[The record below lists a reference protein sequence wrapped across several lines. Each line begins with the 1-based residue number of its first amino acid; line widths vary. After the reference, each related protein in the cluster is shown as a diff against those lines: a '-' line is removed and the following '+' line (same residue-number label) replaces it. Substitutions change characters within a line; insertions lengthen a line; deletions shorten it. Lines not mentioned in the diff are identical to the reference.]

1 MLQGKFVHL
10 HVHSE
15 FSLLDGANRIKDLPV
30 RAKELGMNA
39 MAITDHGAM
48 FGAIDFYK
56 ACKANDIKPIIGC
69 EVYVAPRNRKDKD
82 PNLDARYSHLI
93 LLAKDNQGYKNL
105 ATLVSLGY
113 TEGFYYKPRIDHEII
128 EKYHEGIICLSA
140 CLAGEV
146 NQAILANDMEKAKEV
161 ALWYKSIFG
170 EDYYLEIQNN
180 GIKEQVLA
188 NQKLIQLA
196 RELDIPLVATND
208 AHYLKREDAYNHE
221 VLLCI
226 QTGKRMTD
234 EDRMKFDTDELY
246 VKSPEEMSDYFKNVP
261 DAIENTVKIAEKCN
275 VEFEFGH
282 TILPNYDVPQ
292 EFATHYDYLEKLT
305 YDGLKNRYGENPS
318 KEILERTEYELSVIK
333 KMGYVDYFLIVWDYI
348 HYAKTHN
355 IPVGPGRGSGAGSIV
370 AYSIEIT
377 DIDPIQYNLIFERF
391 LNPERISM
399 PDFDVDFCYEKR
411 DKVIEY
417 VEQKYGKD
425 HVSQIITFGTMSA
438 RMVIRDV
445 ARVLDMPYAEADKL
459 AKMIPNEI
467 HITIKKAMEQNKEL
481 KELYDTD
488 EEIKKMLNIAM
499 ALEGMPRQASTHACG
514 IVITKEPVVSYVPL
528 YVRDGAISTQYIM
541 TTLEELGLLKMDF
554 LALEKL
560 NIISKVSKK
569 IKNFNINNIPL
580 DDKKTLKIFYDADTD
595 DIFQF
600 ESSYA
605 KSVLD
610 KLKITSFNEL
620 TVSLAL
626 VRPGANKQI
635 DEYLKNKKEGIN
647 LTGDLA
653 DILGATYGTIIYQ
666 EQVMKIFEK
675 VGGYSLFEADD
686 IRVAI
691 SKKKEDIINAQH
703 DKFVSGGIKNGY
715 SKEFVEKLFNKIK
728 EFGGY
733 GFNKSHS
740 VAYALVSYQMA
751 YLKAN
756 YPKEFMF
763 YLLENNKDISKCEK
777 ILSSLKNS
785 GYKLLKPNINYSIDK
800 YAEKNGYIL
809 LPLNIIRGLNDD
821 IISKIIRVRENGFN
835 DIFDFFVKTNSFLNN
850 ETYLILIKSGAL
862 DIFKINKQTMIKNID
877 VILNYASIY
886 SDGLGKPI
894 LIKYPEY
901 DEATLREF
909 EVLSYGMYITNHP
922 CSKYKDVIKV
932 ENIKNYLFKNINM
945 VLLIKNIRT
954 IKDKKGGEMAFLE
967 CEDETGKVNLTMFS
981 SLYAKNNDLKVN
993 ELIRVNV
1000 KVSKRFDKLN
1010 VLVNNIKR
1018 K

>member
-1 MLQGKFVHL
+1 MEEKKLIPLKITT
-10 HVHSE
+10 E
-15 FSLLDGANRIKDLPV
+15 YSLLKSLIKLPDLISFLNENNI
-30 RAKELGMNA
+30 KEC
-39 MAITDHGAM
+39 AICDENLNGFM
-48 FGAIDFYK
+48 DFYLK
-56 ACKANDIKPIIGC
+56 CKENNIKPIIGLDTVYESMHIYVYAKNYLGYQELLKIDYLKDNMNLSYLENSNLLVIIPFKSIDVYEKLKYKDNVYIGFC
-69 EVYVAPRNRKDKD
+69 NDIEKNNALLISDKIVYVDNVRCLYKKDIPYLKYLKML
-82 PNLDARYSHLI
+82 N
-93 LLAKDNQGYKNL
+93 DNFVYNDN
-105 ATLVSLGY
+105 A
-113 TEGFYYKPRIDHEII
+113 YYKT
-128 EKYHEGIICLSA
+128 S
-140 CLAGEV
+140 
-146 NQAILANDMEKAKEV
+146 
-161 ALWYKSIFG
+161 SF
-170 EDYYLEIQNN
+170 EDIQTTYEFSKQINLEIPFDKKYIPKYNN
-180 GIKEQVLA
+180 
-188 NQKLIQLA
+188 
-196 RELDIPLVATND
+196 
-208 AHYLKREDAYNHE
+208 
-221 VLLCI
+221 
-226 QTGKRMTD
+226 
-234 EDRMKFDTDELY
+234 
-246 VKSPEEMSDYFKNVP
+246 SDN
-261 DAIENTVKIAEKCN
+261 N
-275 VEFEFGH
+275 
-282 TILPNYDVPQ
+282 
-292 EFATHYDYLEKLT
+292 YDYLRKLCIL
-305 YDGLKNRYGENPS
+305 GLNKRFNGKVSNKY
-318 KEILERTEYELSVIK
+318 KERLLYELDVIN
-333 KMGYVDYFLIVWDYI
+333 KMGFVDYFLIVYDYVL
-348 HYAKTHN
+348 YAKKN
-355 IPVGPGRGSGAGSIV
+355 DIFVGPGRGSAAGSLV
-370 AYSIEIT
+370 SYSLGIT
-377 DIDPIQYNLIFERF
+377 NIDPIKYDLLFERF
-391 LNPERISM
+391 LNINRKKM
-399 PDFDVDFCYEKR
+399 PDIDIDFESDKR
-411 DKVIEY
+411 INMIEY
-417 VEQKYGKD
+417 VKNKYGFDK
-425 HVSQIITFGTMSA
+425 VAVGLTFNNYKA
-438 RMVIRDV
+438 KLILRD
-445 ARVLDMPYAEADKL
+445 L
-459 AKMIPNEI
+459 AKLLKVDSNVFDKF
-467 HITIKKAMEQNKEL
+467 IKNINSSLSL
-481 KELYDTD
+481 KENYQNEKVKKYIEMYSEIKNLYD
-488 EEIKKMLNIAM
+488 ISYH
-499 ALEGMPRQASTHACG
+499 LEGLKKNTSTHAAGVIISSEKLGKIIPISNEDGTLKTG
-514 IVITKEPVVSYVPL
+514 IEMPY
-528 YVRDGAISTQYIM
+528 
-541 TTLEELGLLKMDF
+541 LEKMGLLKMDF

-756 YPKEFMF
+756 YSKEFMF

-777 ILSSLKNS
+777 MLSSLKNS

-809 LPLNIIRGLNDD
+809 LPLNIIRGLTDD

-886 SDGLGKPI
+886 SNGLGKPI
-894 LIKYPEY
+894 LTKYPEY
-901 DEATLREF
+901 DDTTLREF
-909 EVLSYGMYITNHP
+909 EILSYGMYITNHP

-945 VLLIKNIRT
+945 VLLIKSIRT

-981 SLYAKNNDLKVN
+981 SLYAKNNDLKAN
-993 ELIRVNV
+993 ELIIVNV

>member
-1 MLQGKFVHL
+1 MEEKKLIPLKITT
-10 HVHSE
+10 E
-15 FSLLDGANRIKDLPV
+15 YSLLKSLIKLPDLISFLNENNI
-30 RAKELGMNA
+30 KEC
-39 MAITDHGAM
+39 AICDENLNGFM
-48 FGAIDFYK
+48 DFYLK
-56 ACKANDIKPIIGC
+56 CKENNIKPIIGLDTVYESMHIYVYAKNYLGYQELLKIDYLKDNMNLSYLENPNLLVIIPFKSIDIYEKLKYKDNVYIGFC
-69 EVYVAPRNRKDKD
+69 NDIEKNNALLISDKIVYVDNVRCLFKKDISYLKYLKML
-82 PNLDARYSHLI
+82 N
-93 LLAKDNQGYKNL
+93 DNFVYNDN
-105 ATLVSLGY
+105 A
-113 TEGFYYKPRIDHEII
+113 YYKT
-128 EKYHEGIICLSA
+128 S
-140 CLAGEV
+140 
-146 NQAILANDMEKAKEV
+146 
-161 ALWYKSIFG
+161 SF
-170 EDYYLEIQNN
+170 EDIQTTYEFSKQINLEIPFDKKYIPKYNN
-180 GIKEQVLA
+180 SDNNYEYLKKLCILGLNKRFNGKVSNKYKERILY
-188 NQKLIQLA
+188 
-196 RELDIPLVATND
+196 ELD
-208 AHYLKREDAYNHE
+208 
-221 VLLCI
+221 
-226 QTGKRMTD
+226 
-234 EDRMKFDTDELY
+234 
-246 VKSPEEMSDYFKNVP
+246 
-261 DAIENTVKIAEKCN
+261 
-275 VEFEFGH
+275 
-282 TILPNYDVPQ
+282 
-292 EFATHYDYLEKLT
+292 
-305 YDGLKNRYGENPS
+305 
-318 KEILERTEYELSVIK
+318 VIN
-333 KMGYVDYFLIVWDYI
+333 KMGFVDYFLIVYDYVL
-348 HYAKTHN
+348 YAKKN
-355 IPVGPGRGSGAGSIV
+355 DIFVGPGRGSAAGSLV
-370 AYSIEIT
+370 SYSLGIT
-377 DIDPIQYNLIFERF
+377 NIDPIKYDLLFERF
-391 LNPERISM
+391 LNINRKKM
-399 PDFDVDFCYEKR
+399 PDIDIDFESDKR
-411 DKVIEY
+411 INMIEY
-417 VEQKYGKD
+417 VKNKYGFDK
-425 HVSQIITFGTMSA
+425 VAVGLTFNNYKA
-438 RMVIRDV
+438 KLILRD
-445 ARVLDMPYAEADKL
+445 L
-459 AKMIPNEI
+459 AKLLKVDSNVFDKFIKNINSSLSLKENYQNEKV
-467 HITIKKAMEQNKEL
+467 KKYIEMYSEL
-481 KELYDTD
+481 KNLYD
-488 EEIKKMLNIAM
+488 ISYH
-499 ALEGMPRQASTHACG
+499 LEGLKKNTSTHAAGVIISSEKLGKIIPISNEDGTLKTG
-514 IVITKEPVVSYVPL
+514 IEMPY
-528 YVRDGAISTQYIM
+528 
-541 TTLEELGLLKMDF
+541 LEKMGLLKMDF

-647 LTGDLA
+647 LTGDLT

-821 IISKIIRVRENGFN
+821 IISKIIRVRENGFD

-894 LIKYPEY
+894 LTKYPEY
-901 DEATLREF
+901 DDTTLREF
-909 EVLSYGMYITNHP
+909 EILSYGMYITNHP

-945 VLLIKNIRT
+945 VLLIKSIRT

-981 SLYAKNNDLKVN
+981 SLYAKNNDLKAN
-993 ELIRVNV
+993 ELIIVNV

>member
-1 MLQGKFVHL
+1 MEEKKLIPLKITT
-10 HVHSE
+10 E
-15 FSLLDGANRIKDLPV
+15 YSLLKSLIKLPDLISFLLENNI
-30 RAKELGMNA
+30 KECSICDENLNGFME
-39 MAITDHGAM
+39 
-48 FGAIDFYK
+48 FYLK
-56 ACKANDIKPIIGC
+56 CKENNIKPIIGLDTVYESMHIYVYAKNYFGYQQLLKIDYLKNNMKLSYLENPNLLVIIPFKSIDIYEKLKYKDNVYIGFC
-69 EVYVAPRNRKDKD
+69 NDIEKNNALLISDKIVYVDNVRCLYKKDIPYLKYLKML
-82 PNLDARYSHLI
+82 N
-93 LLAKDNQGYKNL
+93 DNFVYNDNAYYKNS
-105 ATLVSLGY
+105 TLENIQTTYEFS
-113 TEGFYYKPRIDHEII
+113 KQI
-128 EKYHEGIICLSA
+128 
-140 CLAGEV
+140 
-146 NQAILANDMEKAKEV
+146 N
-161 ALWYKSIFG
+161 
-170 EDYYLEIQNN
+170 LEIPFDKKYIPKYNN
-180 GIKEQVLA
+180 SDNNYEYLKKLCILGLNKRFDGKVSNKYKERILY
-188 NQKLIQLA
+188 
-196 RELDIPLVATND
+196 ELD
-208 AHYLKREDAYNHE
+208 
-221 VLLCI
+221 
-226 QTGKRMTD
+226 
-234 EDRMKFDTDELY
+234 
-246 VKSPEEMSDYFKNVP
+246 
-261 DAIENTVKIAEKCN
+261 
-275 VEFEFGH
+275 
-282 TILPNYDVPQ
+282 
-292 EFATHYDYLEKLT
+292 
-305 YDGLKNRYGENPS
+305 
-318 KEILERTEYELSVIK
+318 VIN
-333 KMGYVDYFLIVWDYI
+333 KMGFVDYFLIVYDYVL
-348 HYAKTHN
+348 YAKKN
-355 IPVGPGRGSGAGSIV
+355 DIFVGPGRGSAAGSLV
-370 AYSIEIT
+370 SYSLGIT
-377 DIDPIQYNLIFERF
+377 NIDPIKYDLLFERF
-391 LNPERISM
+391 LNINRKKM
-399 PDFDVDFCYEKR
+399 PDIDIDFESDKR
-411 DKVIEY
+411 INMIEY
-417 VEQKYGKD
+417 VKNKYGFDK
-425 HVSQIITFGTMSA
+425 VAVGLTFNNYKA
-438 RMVIRDV
+438 KLILRD
-445 ARVLDMPYAEADKL
+445 L
-459 AKMIPNEI
+459 AKLLKVDSNVFDKFIKNINSSLSLKENYQNEKV
-467 HITIKKAMEQNKEL
+467 KKYIEMYSEL
-481 KELYDTD
+481 KNLYD
-488 EEIKKMLNIAM
+488 ISYH
-499 ALEGMPRQASTHACG
+499 LEGLKKNTSTHAAGVIISSEKLGKIIPISNEDGTLKTG
-514 IVITKEPVVSYVPL
+514 IEMPY
-528 YVRDGAISTQYIM
+528 
-541 TTLEELGLLKMDF
+541 LEKMGLLKMDF

-653 DILGATYGTIIYQ
+653 EILGATYGTIIYQ

-800 YAEKNGYIL
+800 YAERNGYIL

-901 DEATLREF
+901 DDTTLREF
-909 EVLSYGMYITNHP
+909 EILSYGMYITNHP

-932 ENIKNYLFKNINM
+932 ENIKNYLFKNVNM
-945 VLLIKNIRT
+945 VLLIKSIRT

-993 ELIRVNV
+993 ELIIVNV

>member
-1 MLQGKFVHL
+1 MKEKKLIPLKITT
-10 HVHSE
+10 E
-15 FSLLDGANRIKDLPV
+15 YSLLKSLIKLPDLISFLLENNI
-30 RAKELGMNA
+30 KEC
-39 MAITDHGAM
+39 AICDENLNGFM
-48 FGAIDFYK
+48 DFYLK
-56 ACKANDIKPIIGC
+56 CKENNIKPIIGLDTVYESMHIYVYAKNYLGYQELLKIDYLKDNMNLSYLENSNLLVIIPFKSIDIYEKLKYKDNIYIGFC
-69 EVYVAPRNRKDKD
+69 NDIEKNNALLISDKIVYVDNVRCLFKKDISYLKYLKML
-82 PNLDARYSHLI
+82 N
-93 LLAKDNQGYKNL
+93 DNFVYNDN
-105 ATLVSLGY
+105 A
-113 TEGFYYKPRIDHEII
+113 YYKT
-128 EKYHEGIICLSA
+128 S
-140 CLAGEV
+140 
-146 NQAILANDMEKAKEV
+146 
-161 ALWYKSIFG
+161 SF
-170 EDYYLEIQNN
+170 EDIQTTYEFSKQINLEIPFDKKYIPKYNN
-180 GIKEQVLA
+180 SDNNYEYLKKLCILGLNKRFNGKVSNKYKERILY
-188 NQKLIQLA
+188 
-196 RELDIPLVATND
+196 ELD
-208 AHYLKREDAYNHE
+208 
-221 VLLCI
+221 
-226 QTGKRMTD
+226 
-234 EDRMKFDTDELY
+234 
-246 VKSPEEMSDYFKNVP
+246 
-261 DAIENTVKIAEKCN
+261 
-275 VEFEFGH
+275 
-282 TILPNYDVPQ
+282 
-292 EFATHYDYLEKLT
+292 
-305 YDGLKNRYGENPS
+305 
-318 KEILERTEYELSVIK
+318 VIN
-333 KMGYVDYFLIVWDYI
+333 KMGFVDYFLIVYDYVL
-348 HYAKTHN
+348 YAKKN
-355 IPVGPGRGSGAGSIV
+355 DIFVGPGRGSAAGSLV
-370 AYSIEIT
+370 SYSLGIT
-377 DIDPIQYNLIFERF
+377 NIDPIKYDLLFERF
-391 LNPERISM
+391 LNINRKKM
-399 PDFDVDFCYEKR
+399 PDIDIDFESDKR
-411 DKVIEY
+411 INMIEY
-417 VEQKYGKD
+417 VKNKYGFDK
-425 HVSQIITFGTMSA
+425 VAVGLTFNNYKA
-438 RMVIRDV
+438 KLILRD
-445 ARVLDMPYAEADKL
+445 L
-459 AKMIPNEI
+459 AKLLKVDSNVFDKFIKNINSSLSLKENYQNEKV
-467 HITIKKAMEQNKEL
+467 KKYIEMYSEL
-481 KELYDTD
+481 KNLYD
-488 EEIKKMLNIAM
+488 ISYH
-499 ALEGMPRQASTHACG
+499 LEGLKKNTSTHAAGVIISSEKLGKIIPISNEDGTLKTG
-514 IVITKEPVVSYVPL
+514 IEMPY
-528 YVRDGAISTQYIM
+528 
-541 TTLEELGLLKMDF
+541 LEKIGLLKMDF

-620 TVSLAL
+620 IVSLAL

-653 DILGATYGTIIYQ
+653 DILGSTYGTIIYQ

-675 VGGYSLFEADD
+675 IGGYSLFEADD

-835 DIFDFFVKTNSFLNN
+835 DIFDFFVKTNSFLNK

-901 DEATLREF
+901 DDATLREF
-909 EVLSYGMYITNHP
+909 EILSYGMYITNHP

-945 VLLIKNIRT
+945 VLLIKSIRT

-981 SLYAKNNDLKVN
+981 SLYAKNNDLKAN
-993 ELIRVNV
+993 ELIIVNV

>member
-1 MLQGKFVHL
+1 M
-10 HVHSE
+10 
-15 FSLLDGANRIKDLPV
+15 
-30 RAKELGMNA
+30 
-39 MAITDHGAM
+39 
-48 FGAIDFYK
+48 
-56 ACKANDIKPIIGC
+56 
-69 EVYVAPRNRKDKD
+69 
-82 PNLDARYSHLI
+82 
-93 LLAKDNQGYKNL
+93 
-105 ATLVSLGY
+105 
-113 TEGFYYKPRIDHEII
+113 GF
-128 EKYHEGIICLSA
+128 
-140 CLAGEV
+140 
-146 NQAILANDMEKAKEV
+146 
-161 ALWYKSIFG
+161 
-170 EDYYLEIQNN
+170 
-180 GIKEQVLA
+180 
-188 NQKLIQLA
+188 
-196 RELDIPLVATND
+196 
-208 AHYLKREDAYNHE
+208 
-221 VLLCI
+221 
-226 QTGKRMTD
+226 
-234 EDRMKFDTDELY
+234 
-246 VKSPEEMSDYFKNVP
+246 
-261 DAIENTVKIAEKCN
+261 
-275 VEFEFGH
+275 
-282 TILPNYDVPQ
+282 
-292 EFATHYDYLEKLT
+292 
-305 YDGLKNRYGENPS
+305 
-318 KEILERTEYELSVIK
+318 
-333 KMGYVDYFLIVWDYI
+333 VDYFLIVYDYVL
-348 HYAKTHN
+348 YAKKN
-355 IPVGPGRGSGAGSIV
+355 DIFVGPGRGSAAGSLV
-370 AYSIEIT
+370 SYSLGIT
-377 DIDPIQYNLIFERF
+377 NIDPIKYDLLFERF
-391 LNPERISM
+391 LNINRKKM
-399 PDFDVDFCYEKR
+399 PDIDIDFESDKR
-411 DKVIEY
+411 INMIEY
-417 VEQKYGKD
+417 VKNKYGFDK
-425 HVSQIITFGTMSA
+425 VAVGLTFNNYKA
-438 RMVIRDV
+438 KLILRD
-445 ARVLDMPYAEADKL
+445 L
-459 AKMIPNEI
+459 AKLLKVDSNVFDKFIKNINSSLSLKENYQNEKV
-467 HITIKKAMEQNKEL
+467 KKYIEMYSEL
-481 KELYDTD
+481 KNLYD
-488 EEIKKMLNIAM
+488 ISYH
-499 ALEGMPRQASTHACG
+499 LEGLKKNTSTHAAGVIISSEKLGKIIPISNEDGTLKTG
-514 IVITKEPVVSYVPL
+514 IEMPY
-528 YVRDGAISTQYIM
+528 
-541 TTLEELGLLKMDF
+541 LEKMGLLKMDF

-647 LTGDLA
+647 LAGDLA
-653 DILGATYGTIIYQ
+653 DILGSTYGTIIYQ

-785 GYKLLKPNINYSIDK
+785 RYKLLKPNINYSIDK

-835 DIFDFFVKTNSFLNN
+835 DIFDFFVKTNSFLNK

-901 DEATLREF
+901 DEVTLREF
-909 EVLSYGMYITNHP
+909 EILSYGMYITNHP

-945 VLLIKNIRT
+945 VLLIKSIRN

-1000 KVSKRFDKLN
+1000 KVSKMFDKLN

>member
-1 MLQGKFVHL
+1 MKEKKLIPLKITT
-10 HVHSE
+10 E
-15 FSLLDGANRIKDLPV
+15 YSLLKSLIKLPDLISFLNENNI
-30 RAKELGMNA
+30 KEC
-39 MAITDHGAM
+39 AICDENLNGFM
-48 FGAIDFYK
+48 DFYLK
-56 ACKANDIKPIIGC
+56 CKENNIKPIIGLDTVYESMHIYAYAKNYFGYQQLLKIDYLKDNMNLSYLENPNLLVIIPFKSIDIYEKLKYKDNVYIGFC
-69 EVYVAPRNRKDKD
+69 NDIEKNNALLISDKIVYVDNVRCLFKKDISYLKYLKML
-82 PNLDARYSHLI
+82 N
-93 LLAKDNQGYKNL
+93 DNFVYNDN
-105 ATLVSLGY
+105 A
-113 TEGFYYKPRIDHEII
+113 YYKT
-128 EKYHEGIICLSA
+128 S
-140 CLAGEV
+140 
-146 NQAILANDMEKAKEV
+146 
-161 ALWYKSIFG
+161 SF
-170 EDYYLEIQNN
+170 EDIQTTYEFSKQINLEIPFDKKYIPKYNN
-180 GIKEQVLA
+180 SDNNYEYLKKLCILGLNKRFNGKVSNKYKERILY
-188 NQKLIQLA
+188 
-196 RELDIPLVATND
+196 ELD
-208 AHYLKREDAYNHE
+208 
-221 VLLCI
+221 
-226 QTGKRMTD
+226 
-234 EDRMKFDTDELY
+234 
-246 VKSPEEMSDYFKNVP
+246 
-261 DAIENTVKIAEKCN
+261 
-275 VEFEFGH
+275 
-282 TILPNYDVPQ
+282 
-292 EFATHYDYLEKLT
+292 
-305 YDGLKNRYGENPS
+305 
-318 KEILERTEYELSVIK
+318 VIN
-333 KMGYVDYFLIVWDYI
+333 KMGFVDYFLIVYDYVL
-348 HYAKTHN
+348 YAKKN
-355 IPVGPGRGSGAGSIV
+355 DIFVGPGRGSAAGSLV
-370 AYSIEIT
+370 SYSLGIT
-377 DIDPIQYNLIFERF
+377 NIDPIKYGLLFERF
-391 LNPERISM
+391 LNINRKKM
-399 PDFDVDFCYEKR
+399 PDIDIDFESDKR
-411 DKVIEY
+411 INMIEY
-417 VEQKYGKD
+417 VKNKYGFDK
-425 HVSQIITFGTMSA
+425 VAVGLTFNNYKA
-438 RMVIRDV
+438 KLILRD
-445 ARVLDMPYAEADKL
+445 L
-459 AKMIPNEI
+459 AKLLKVDSNVFDKFIKNINSSLSLKENYQNEKV
-467 HITIKKAMEQNKEL
+467 KKYIEMYSEL
-481 KELYDTD
+481 KNLYD
-488 EEIKKMLNIAM
+488 ISYH
-499 ALEGMPRQASTHACG
+499 LEGLKKNTSTHAAGVIISSEKLGKIIPISNEDGTLKTG
-514 IVITKEPVVSYVPL
+514 IEMPY
-528 YVRDGAISTQYIM
+528 
-541 TTLEELGLLKMDF
+541 LEKMGLLKMDF

-647 LTGDLA
+647 LAGDLT
-653 DILGATYGTIIYQ
+653 DILGSTYGTIIYQ

-821 IISKIIRVRENGFN
+821 IISKIIRVRENGFD

-909 EVLSYGMYITNHP
+909 EILSYGMYITNHP

-932 ENIKNYLFKNINM
+932 EDIKNYLFKNVNM

>member
-1 MLQGKFVHL
+1 MEEKKLIPLKITT
-10 HVHSE
+10 E
-15 FSLLDGANRIKDLPV
+15 YSLLKSLIKLPDLISFLNENNI
-30 RAKELGMNA
+30 KEC
-39 MAITDHGAM
+39 AICDENLNGFM
-48 FGAIDFYK
+48 DFYLK
-56 ACKANDIKPIIGC
+56 CKENNIKPIIGLDTIYESMHIYVYAKNYLGYQELLKIDYLKNNMNLSYLENSNLLVIIPFKSIDIYEKLKYKDNVYIGFC
-69 EVYVAPRNRKDKD
+69 NDIEKNNALLISDKIVYVDNVRCLFKKDISYLKYLKML
-82 PNLDARYSHLI
+82 N
-93 LLAKDNQGYKNL
+93 DNFVYNDNAYYKNS
-105 ATLVSLGY
+105 TLENIKTTYEFS
-113 TEGFYYKPRIDHEII
+113 KQI
-128 EKYHEGIICLSA
+128 
-140 CLAGEV
+140 
-146 NQAILANDMEKAKEV
+146 N
-161 ALWYKSIFG
+161 
-170 EDYYLEIQNN
+170 LEIPFDKKYIPKFNN
-180 GIKEQVLA
+180 SDNNYEYLKKLCILGLNKRFNGKVSNKYKERILY
-188 NQKLIQLA
+188 
-196 RELDIPLVATND
+196 ELD
-208 AHYLKREDAYNHE
+208 
-221 VLLCI
+221 
-226 QTGKRMTD
+226 
-234 EDRMKFDTDELY
+234 
-246 VKSPEEMSDYFKNVP
+246 
-261 DAIENTVKIAEKCN
+261 
-275 VEFEFGH
+275 
-282 TILPNYDVPQ
+282 
-292 EFATHYDYLEKLT
+292 
-305 YDGLKNRYGENPS
+305 
-318 KEILERTEYELSVIK
+318 VIN
-333 KMGYVDYFLIVWDYI
+333 KMGFVDYFLIVYDYVL
-348 HYAKTHN
+348 YAKKN
-355 IPVGPGRGSGAGSIV
+355 DIFVGPGRGSAAGSLV
-370 AYSIEIT
+370 SYSLGIT
-377 DIDPIQYNLIFERF
+377 NIDPIKYDLLFERF
-391 LNPERISM
+391 LNINRKKM
-399 PDFDVDFCYEKR
+399 PDIDIDFESDKR
-411 DKVIEY
+411 INMIEY
-417 VEQKYGKD
+417 VKNKYGFDK
-425 HVSQIITFGTMSA
+425 VAVGLTFNNYKA
-438 RMVIRDV
+438 KLILRD
-445 ARVLDMPYAEADKL
+445 L
-459 AKMIPNEI
+459 AKLLKVDSNVFDKFIKNINSSLSLKENYQNEKV
-467 HITIKKAMEQNKEL
+467 KKYIEMYSEL
-481 KELYDTD
+481 KNLYD
-488 EEIKKMLNIAM
+488 ISYH
-499 ALEGMPRQASTHACG
+499 LEGLKKNTSTHAAGVIISSEKLGKIIPISNEDGTLKTG
-514 IVITKEPVVSYVPL
+514 IEMPY
-528 YVRDGAISTQYIM
+528 
-541 TTLEELGLLKMDF
+541 LEKMGLLKMDF

-653 DILGATYGTIIYQ
+653 EILGATYGTIIYQ

-894 LIKYPEY
+894 LTKYPEY
-901 DEATLREF
+901 DDTTLREF
-909 EVLSYGMYITNHP
+909 EILSYGMYITNHP

-945 VLLIKNIRT
+945 VLLIKSIRT

-981 SLYAKNNDLKVN
+981 SLYAKNNDLKAN
-993 ELIRVNV
+993 ELIIVNV

>member
-1 MLQGKFVHL
+1 MEEKKLIPLKITT
-10 HVHSE
+10 E
-15 FSLLDGANRIKDLPV
+15 YSLLKSLIKLPDLISFLNENNI
-30 RAKELGMNA
+30 KEC
-39 MAITDHGAM
+39 AICDENLNGFM
-48 FGAIDFYK
+48 DFYLK
-56 ACKANDIKPIIGC
+56 CKENNIKPIIGLDTVYESMHIYVYAKNYLGYQELLKIDYLKDNMNLSYLENPNLLVIIPFKSIDIYEKLKYKDNVYIGFC
-69 EVYVAPRNRKDKD
+69 NDIEKNNALLISDKIVYVDNVRCLYKKDIPYLKYLKML
-82 PNLDARYSHLI
+82 N
-93 LLAKDNQGYKNL
+93 DNFVYNDN
-105 ATLVSLGY
+105 A
-113 TEGFYYKPRIDHEII
+113 YYKT
-128 EKYHEGIICLSA
+128 S
-140 CLAGEV
+140 
-146 NQAILANDMEKAKEV
+146 
-161 ALWYKSIFG
+161 SF
-170 EDYYLEIQNN
+170 EDIQTTYEFSKQINLEIPFDKKYIPKFNN
-180 GIKEQVLA
+180 SDNNYEYLKKLCILGLNKRFNGKVSNKYKERILY
-188 NQKLIQLA
+188 
-196 RELDIPLVATND
+196 ELD
-208 AHYLKREDAYNHE
+208 
-221 VLLCI
+221 
-226 QTGKRMTD
+226 
-234 EDRMKFDTDELY
+234 
-246 VKSPEEMSDYFKNVP
+246 
-261 DAIENTVKIAEKCN
+261 
-275 VEFEFGH
+275 
-282 TILPNYDVPQ
+282 
-292 EFATHYDYLEKLT
+292 
-305 YDGLKNRYGENPS
+305 
-318 KEILERTEYELSVIK
+318 VIN
-333 KMGYVDYFLIVWDYI
+333 KMGFVDYFLIVYDYVL
-348 HYAKTHN
+348 YAKKN
-355 IPVGPGRGSGAGSIV
+355 DIFVGPGRGSAAGSLV
-370 AYSIEIT
+370 SYSLGIT
-377 DIDPIQYNLIFERF
+377 NIDPIKYDLLFERF
-391 LNPERISM
+391 LNINRKKM
-399 PDFDVDFCYEKR
+399 PDIDIDFESDKR
-411 DKVIEY
+411 INMIEY
-417 VEQKYGKD
+417 VKNKYGFDK
-425 HVSQIITFGTMSA
+425 VAVGLTFNNYKA
-438 RMVIRDV
+438 KLILRD
-445 ARVLDMPYAEADKL
+445 L
-459 AKMIPNEI
+459 AKILKVDSNVFDKFIKNINSSLSLKENYQNEKV
-467 HITIKKAMEQNKEL
+467 KKYIEMYSEL
-481 KELYDTD
+481 KNLYD
-488 EEIKKMLNIAM
+488 ISYH
-499 ALEGMPRQASTHACG
+499 LEGLKKNTSTHAAGVIISSEKLGKIIPISNEDGTLKTG
-514 IVITKEPVVSYVPL
+514 IEMPY
-528 YVRDGAISTQYIM
+528 
-541 TTLEELGLLKMDF
+541 LEKMGLLKMDF

-647 LTGDLA
+647 LAGDLT
-653 DILGATYGTIIYQ
+653 DILGSTYGTIIYQ

-821 IISKIIRVRENGFN
+821 IISKIIRVRENGFD
-835 DIFDFFVKTNSFLNN
+835 DIFDFFVKTNSFLNK

-901 DEATLREF
+901 DEVTLREF
-909 EVLSYGMYITNHP
+909 EILSYGMYITNHP

-945 VLLIKNIRT
+945 VLLIKSIRT

>member
-1 MLQGKFVHL
+1 MKEKKLIPLKITT
-10 HVHSE
+10 E
-15 FSLLDGANRIKDLPV
+15 YSLLKSLIKLPDLISFLNENNI
-30 RAKELGMNA
+30 KEC
-39 MAITDHGAM
+39 AICDENLNGFM
-48 FGAIDFYK
+48 DFYLK
-56 ACKANDIKPIIGC
+56 CKENNIKPIIGLDTVFESMHIYVYAKNYFGYQELLKIDYLKDNMNLSYLENSNLLVIIPFKSIDIYEKLKYKDNVYIGFC
-69 EVYVAPRNRKDKD
+69 NDIEKNNALLISDKIVYVDNVRCLFKKDISYLKYLKML
-82 PNLDARYSHLI
+82 N
-93 LLAKDNQGYKNL
+93 DNFVYNDN
-105 ATLVSLGY
+105 A
-113 TEGFYYKPRIDHEII
+113 YYKT
-128 EKYHEGIICLSA
+128 S
-140 CLAGEV
+140 
-146 NQAILANDMEKAKEV
+146 
-161 ALWYKSIFG
+161 SF
-170 EDYYLEIQNN
+170 EDIQTTNEFSKQINLEIPFDKKYIPKYNN
-180 GIKEQVLA
+180 SDNNYEYLKKLCILGLNKRFNGKVSNKYKERILY
-188 NQKLIQLA
+188 
-196 RELDIPLVATND
+196 ELD
-208 AHYLKREDAYNHE
+208 
-221 VLLCI
+221 
-226 QTGKRMTD
+226 
-234 EDRMKFDTDELY
+234 
-246 VKSPEEMSDYFKNVP
+246 
-261 DAIENTVKIAEKCN
+261 
-275 VEFEFGH
+275 
-282 TILPNYDVPQ
+282 
-292 EFATHYDYLEKLT
+292 
-305 YDGLKNRYGENPS
+305 
-318 KEILERTEYELSVIK
+318 VIN
-333 KMGYVDYFLIVWDYI
+333 KMGFVDYFLIVYDYVL
-348 HYAKTHN
+348 YAKKN
-355 IPVGPGRGSGAGSIV
+355 AIFVGPGRGSAAGSLV
-370 AYSIEIT
+370 SYSLGIT
-377 DIDPIQYNLIFERF
+377 NIDPIKYDLLFERF
-391 LNPERISM
+391 LNINRKKM
-399 PDFDVDFCYEKR
+399 PDIDIDFESDKR
-411 DKVIEY
+411 INMIEY
-417 VEQKYGKD
+417 VKNKYGFDK
-425 HVSQIITFGTMSA
+425 VAVGLTFNNYKA
-438 RMVIRDV
+438 KLILRD
-445 ARVLDMPYAEADKL
+445 L
-459 AKMIPNEI
+459 AKLLKVDSNVFDKFIKNINSSLSLKENYQNEKVKKYI
-467 HITIKKAMEQNKEL
+467 EMYSELKNLYDISYHLEGIKKN
-481 KELYDTD
+481 T
-488 EEIKKMLNIAM
+488 
-499 ALEGMPRQASTHACG
+499 STHAAGVIISSEKLGKIIPISNEDGTLKTG
-514 IVITKEPVVSYVPL
+514 IEMPY
-528 YVRDGAISTQYIM
+528 
-541 TTLEELGLLKMDF
+541 LEKMGLLKMDF

-647 LTGDLA
+647 LAGDLT

-835 DIFDFFVKTNSFLNN
+835 DIFDFFVKTNSFLNK

-886 SDGLGKPI
+886 SNGLGKPI
-894 LIKYPEY
+894 LTKYPEY
-901 DEATLREF
+901 DDTTLREF
-909 EVLSYGMYITNHP
+909 EILSYGMYITNHP

-993 ELIRVNV
+993 ELIIVNV

>member
-1 MLQGKFVHL
+1 MEEKKLIPLKITT
-10 HVHSE
+10 E
-15 FSLLDGANRIKDLPV
+15 YSLLKSLIKLPDLISFLNENNI
-30 RAKELGMNA
+30 KEC
-39 MAITDHGAM
+39 AICDENLNGFM
-48 FGAIDFYK
+48 DFYLK
-56 ACKANDIKPIIGC
+56 CKENNIKPIIGLDTVYESMHIYVYAKNYLGYQELLKIDYLKDNMNLSYLENSNLLVIIPFKSIDIYEKLKYKDNVYIGFC
-69 EVYVAPRNRKDKD
+69 NDIEKNNALLISDKIVYVDNVRCLYKKDIPYLKYLKML
-82 PNLDARYSHLI
+82 N
-93 LLAKDNQGYKNL
+93 DNFVYNDN
-105 ATLVSLGY
+105 A
-113 TEGFYYKPRIDHEII
+113 YYKT
-128 EKYHEGIICLSA
+128 S
-140 CLAGEV
+140 
-146 NQAILANDMEKAKEV
+146 
-161 ALWYKSIFG
+161 SF
-170 EDYYLEIQNN
+170 EDIQTTYEFSKQINLEIPFDKKYIPKFNN
-180 GIKEQVLA
+180 SDNNYEYLKKLCILGLNKRFNGKVSNKYKERILY
-188 NQKLIQLA
+188 
-196 RELDIPLVATND
+196 ELD
-208 AHYLKREDAYNHE
+208 
-221 VLLCI
+221 
-226 QTGKRMTD
+226 
-234 EDRMKFDTDELY
+234 
-246 VKSPEEMSDYFKNVP
+246 
-261 DAIENTVKIAEKCN
+261 
-275 VEFEFGH
+275 
-282 TILPNYDVPQ
+282 
-292 EFATHYDYLEKLT
+292 
-305 YDGLKNRYGENPS
+305 
-318 KEILERTEYELSVIK
+318 VIN
-333 KMGYVDYFLIVWDYI
+333 KMGFVDYFLIVYDYVL
-348 HYAKTHN
+348 YAKKN
-355 IPVGPGRGSGAGSIV
+355 DIFVGPGRGSAAGSLV
-370 AYSIEIT
+370 SYSLGIT
-377 DIDPIQYNLIFERF
+377 NIDPIKYGLLFERF
-391 LNPERISM
+391 LNINRKKM
-399 PDFDVDFCYEKR
+399 PDIDIDFESDKR
-411 DKVIEY
+411 INMIEY
-417 VEQKYGKD
+417 VKNKYGFDK
-425 HVSQIITFGTMSA
+425 VAVGLTFNNYKA
-438 RMVIRDV
+438 KLILRD
-445 ARVLDMPYAEADKL
+445 L
-459 AKMIPNEI
+459 AKLLKVDSNVFDKFIKNINSSLSLKENYQNEKV
-467 HITIKKAMEQNKEL
+467 KKYIEMYSEL
-481 KELYDTD
+481 KNLYD
-488 EEIKKMLNIAM
+488 ISYH
-499 ALEGMPRQASTHACG
+499 LEGLKKNTSTHAAGVIISSEKLGKIIPISNEDGTLKTG
-514 IVITKEPVVSYVPL
+514 IEMPY
-528 YVRDGAISTQYIM
+528 
-541 TTLEELGLLKMDF
+541 LEKMGLLKMDF

-647 LTGDLA
+647 LAGDLT
-653 DILGATYGTIIYQ
+653 DILGSTYGTIIYQ

-894 LIKYPEY
+894 LTKYPEY

-909 EVLSYGMYITNHP
+909 EILSYGMYITNHP

-932 ENIKNYLFKNINM
+932 ENIKNYLFKNVNM

>member
-1 MLQGKFVHL
+1 MKEKKLIPLKITT
-10 HVHSE
+10 E
-15 FSLLDGANRIKDLPV
+15 YSLLKSLIKLPDLISFLNENNI
-30 RAKELGMNA
+30 KEC
-39 MAITDHGAM
+39 AICDENLNGFM
-48 FGAIDFYK
+48 DFYLK
-56 ACKANDIKPIIGC
+56 CKENNIKPIIGLDTVYESMHIYVYAKNYLGYQELLKIDYLKNNMNLSYLENSNLLVIIPFKSIDIYEKLKYKDNVYIGFC
-69 EVYVAPRNRKDKD
+69 NDIEKNNALLISDKIVYVDNVRCLYKKDIPYLKYLKML
-82 PNLDARYSHLI
+82 N
-93 LLAKDNQGYKNL
+93 DNFVYNDN
-105 ATLVSLGY
+105 A
-113 TEGFYYKPRIDHEII
+113 YYKT
-128 EKYHEGIICLSA
+128 S
-140 CLAGEV
+140 
-146 NQAILANDMEKAKEV
+146 
-161 ALWYKSIFG
+161 SF
-170 EDYYLEIQNN
+170 EDIQTTYEFSKQINLEIPFDKKYIPKFNN
-180 GIKEQVLA
+180 SDNNHEYLKKLCILGLNKRFNGKVSNKYKERILY
-188 NQKLIQLA
+188 
-196 RELDIPLVATND
+196 ELD
-208 AHYLKREDAYNHE
+208 
-221 VLLCI
+221 
-226 QTGKRMTD
+226 
-234 EDRMKFDTDELY
+234 
-246 VKSPEEMSDYFKNVP
+246 
-261 DAIENTVKIAEKCN
+261 
-275 VEFEFGH
+275 
-282 TILPNYDVPQ
+282 
-292 EFATHYDYLEKLT
+292 
-305 YDGLKNRYGENPS
+305 
-318 KEILERTEYELSVIK
+318 VIN
-333 KMGYVDYFLIVWDYI
+333 KMGFVDYFLIVYDYVL
-348 HYAKTHN
+348 YAKKN
-355 IPVGPGRGSGAGSIV
+355 DIFVGPGRGSAAGSLV
-370 AYSIEIT
+370 SYSLGIT
-377 DIDPIQYNLIFERF
+377 NIDPIKYDLLFERF
-391 LNPERISM
+391 LNINRKKM
-399 PDFDVDFCYEKR
+399 PDIDIDFESDKR
-411 DKVIEY
+411 INMIEY
-417 VEQKYGKD
+417 VKNKYGFDK
-425 HVSQIITFGTMSA
+425 VAVGLTFNNYKA
-438 RMVIRDV
+438 KLILRD
-445 ARVLDMPYAEADKL
+445 L
-459 AKMIPNEI
+459 AKILKVDSNVFDKFIKNINSSLSLKENYQNEKV
-467 HITIKKAMEQNKEL
+467 KKYIEMYSEL
-481 KELYDTD
+481 KNLYD
-488 EEIKKMLNIAM
+488 ISYH
-499 ALEGMPRQASTHACG
+499 LEGLKKNTSTHAAGVIISSEKLGKIIPISNEDGTLKTG
-514 IVITKEPVVSYVPL
+514 IEMPY
-528 YVRDGAISTQYIM
+528 
-541 TTLEELGLLKMDF
+541 LEKMGLLKMDF

-647 LTGDLA
+647 LTGDLVE
-653 DILGATYGTIIYQ
+653 ILGATYGTIIYQ

-703 DKFVSGGIKNGY
+703 DKFVFGGIKNGY
-715 SKEFVEKLFNKIK
+715 SKEFIEKLFNKIK

-835 DIFDFFVKTNSFLNN
+835 DIFDFFVKTNSFLNK

-901 DEATLREF
+901 DEVTLREF
-909 EVLSYGMYITNHP
+909 EILSYGMYITNHP

-945 VLLIKNIRT
+945 VLLIKSIRT

>member
-1 MLQGKFVHL
+1 MEEKKLIPLKITT
-10 HVHSE
+10 E
-15 FSLLDGANRIKDLPV
+15 YSLLKSLIKLPDLISFLNENNI
-30 RAKELGMNA
+30 KEC
-39 MAITDHGAM
+39 AICDENLNGFM
-48 FGAIDFYK
+48 DFYLK
-56 ACKANDIKPIIGC
+56 CKENNIKPIIGLDTVYESMHIYVYAKNYLGYQELLKIDYLKDNMNLSYLENPNLLVIIPFKSIDIYEKLKYKDNVYIGFC
-69 EVYVAPRNRKDKD
+69 NDIEKNNALLISDKIVYVDNVRCLYKKDIPYLKYLKML
-82 PNLDARYSHLI
+82 N
-93 LLAKDNQGYKNL
+93 DNFVYNDN
-105 ATLVSLGY
+105 A
-113 TEGFYYKPRIDHEII
+113 YYKA
-128 EKYHEGIICLSA
+128 S
-140 CLAGEV
+140 
-146 NQAILANDMEKAKEV
+146 
-161 ALWYKSIFG
+161 SF
-170 EDYYLEIQNN
+170 EDIQTTYEFSKQINLEIPFDKKYIPKFNN
-180 GIKEQVLA
+180 SDNNYEYLKKLCILGLNKRFNGKVSNKYKERILY
-188 NQKLIQLA
+188 
-196 RELDIPLVATND
+196 ELD
-208 AHYLKREDAYNHE
+208 
-221 VLLCI
+221 
-226 QTGKRMTD
+226 
-234 EDRMKFDTDELY
+234 
-246 VKSPEEMSDYFKNVP
+246 
-261 DAIENTVKIAEKCN
+261 
-275 VEFEFGH
+275 
-282 TILPNYDVPQ
+282 
-292 EFATHYDYLEKLT
+292 
-305 YDGLKNRYGENPS
+305 
-318 KEILERTEYELSVIK
+318 VIN
-333 KMGYVDYFLIVWDYI
+333 KMGFVDYFLIVYDYVL
-348 HYAKTHN
+348 YAKKN
-355 IPVGPGRGSGAGSIV
+355 DIFVGPGRGSAAGSLV
-370 AYSIEIT
+370 SYSLGIT
-377 DIDPIQYNLIFERF
+377 NIDPIKYDLLFERF
-391 LNPERISM
+391 LNINRKKM
-399 PDFDVDFCYEKR
+399 PDIDIDFESDKR
-411 DKVIEY
+411 INMIEY
-417 VEQKYGKD
+417 VKNKYGFDK
-425 HVSQIITFGTMSA
+425 VAVGLTFNNYKA
-438 RMVIRDV
+438 KLILRD
-445 ARVLDMPYAEADKL
+445 L
-459 AKMIPNEI
+459 AKILKVDSNVFDKFIKNINSSLSLKENYQNEKV
-467 HITIKKAMEQNKEL
+467 KKYIEMYSEL
-481 KELYDTD
+481 KNLYD
-488 EEIKKMLNIAM
+488 ISYH
-499 ALEGMPRQASTHACG
+499 LEGLKKNTSTHAAGVIISSEKLGKIIPISNEDGTLKTG
-514 IVITKEPVVSYVPL
+514 IEMPY
-528 YVRDGAISTQYIM
+528 
-541 TTLEELGLLKMDF
+541 LEKMGLLKMDF

-647 LTGDLA
+647 LAGDLT
-653 DILGATYGTIIYQ
+653 DILGSTYGTIIYQ

-691 SKKKEDIINAQH
+691 SKKKEDIINAQY

-809 LPLNIIRGLNDD
+809 LPLNIVRGLNDD

-901 DEATLREF
+901 DDTTLREF
-909 EVLSYGMYITNHP
+909 EILSYGMYITNHP

-993 ELIRVNV
+993 ELIIVNV

>member
-1 MLQGKFVHL
+1 MEEKKLIPLKITT
-10 HVHSE
+10 E
-15 FSLLDGANRIKDLPV
+15 YSLLKSLIKLPDLISFLNENNI
-30 RAKELGMNA
+30 KEC
-39 MAITDHGAM
+39 AICDENLNGFM
-48 FGAIDFYK
+48 DFYLK
-56 ACKANDIKPIIGC
+56 CKENNIKPIIGLDTVYESMHIYVYAKNYLGYQELLKIDYLKDNMNLSYLENPNLLVIIPFKSIDIYEKLKYKDNVYIGFC
-69 EVYVAPRNRKDKD
+69 NDIEKNNALLISDKIVYVDNVRCLFKKDISYLKYLKML
-82 PNLDARYSHLI
+82 N
-93 LLAKDNQGYKNL
+93 DNFVYNDN
-105 ATLVSLGY
+105 A
-113 TEGFYYKPRIDHEII
+113 YYKT
-128 EKYHEGIICLSA
+128 S
-140 CLAGEV
+140 
-146 NQAILANDMEKAKEV
+146 
-161 ALWYKSIFG
+161 SF
-170 EDYYLEIQNN
+170 EDIQTTYEFSKQINLEIPFDKKYIPKYNN
-180 GIKEQVLA
+180 SDNNYEYLKKLCILGLNKRFNGKVSNKYKERILY
-188 NQKLIQLA
+188 
-196 RELDIPLVATND
+196 ELD
-208 AHYLKREDAYNHE
+208 
-221 VLLCI
+221 
-226 QTGKRMTD
+226 
-234 EDRMKFDTDELY
+234 
-246 VKSPEEMSDYFKNVP
+246 
-261 DAIENTVKIAEKCN
+261 
-275 VEFEFGH
+275 
-282 TILPNYDVPQ
+282 
-292 EFATHYDYLEKLT
+292 
-305 YDGLKNRYGENPS
+305 
-318 KEILERTEYELSVIK
+318 VIN
-333 KMGYVDYFLIVWDYI
+333 KMGFVDYFLIVYDYVL
-348 HYAKTHN
+348 YAKKN
-355 IPVGPGRGSGAGSIV
+355 DIFVGPGRGSAAGSLV
-370 AYSIEIT
+370 SYSLGIT
-377 DIDPIQYNLIFERF
+377 NIDPIKYDLLFERF
-391 LNPERISM
+391 LNINRKKM
-399 PDFDVDFCYEKR
+399 PDIDIDFESDKR
-411 DKVIEY
+411 INMIEY
-417 VEQKYGKD
+417 VKNKYGFDK
-425 HVSQIITFGTMSA
+425 VAVGLTFNNYKA
-438 RMVIRDV
+438 KLILRD
-445 ARVLDMPYAEADKL
+445 L
-459 AKMIPNEI
+459 AKILKVDSNVFDKFIKNINSSLSLKENYQNEKV
-467 HITIKKAMEQNKEL
+467 KKYIEMYSEL
-481 KELYDTD
+481 KNLYD
-488 EEIKKMLNIAM
+488 ISYH
-499 ALEGMPRQASTHACG
+499 LEGLKKNTSTHAAGVIISSEKLGKIIPISNEDGTLKTG
-514 IVITKEPVVSYVPL
+514 IEMPY
-528 YVRDGAISTQYIM
+528 
-541 TTLEELGLLKMDF
+541 LEKMGLLKMDF

-569 IKNFNINNIPL
+569 INNFNINNIPL

-647 LTGDLA
+647 LAGDLT
-653 DILGATYGTIIYQ
+653 DILGSTYGTIIYQ

-835 DIFDFFVKTNSFLNN
+835 DIFDFFVKTNSFLNK

-894 LIKYPEY
+894 LTKYPEY
-901 DEATLREF
+901 DDTTLREF
-909 EVLSYGMYITNHP
+909 EILSYGMYITNHP

-945 VLLIKNIRT
+945 VLLIKSIRN

>member
-1 MLQGKFVHL
+1 MEEKKLIPLKITT
-10 HVHSE
+10 E
-15 FSLLDGANRIKDLPV
+15 YSLLKSLIKLPDLISFLNENNI
-30 RAKELGMNA
+30 KEC
-39 MAITDHGAM
+39 AICDENLNGFM
-48 FGAIDFYK
+48 DFYLK
-56 ACKANDIKPIIGC
+56 CKENNIKPIIGLDTVYESMHIYVYAKNYLGYQELLKIDYLKDNMNLSYLENSNLLVIIPFKSIDIYEKLKYKDNVYIGFC
-69 EVYVAPRNRKDKD
+69 NDIEKNNALLISDKIVYVDNVRCLYKKDITYLKYLKML
-82 PNLDARYSHLI
+82 N
-93 LLAKDNQGYKNL
+93 DNFVYNDN
-105 ATLVSLGY
+105 A
-113 TEGFYYKPRIDHEII
+113 YYKA
-128 EKYHEGIICLSA
+128 S
-140 CLAGEV
+140 
-146 NQAILANDMEKAKEV
+146 
-161 ALWYKSIFG
+161 SF
-170 EDYYLEIQNN
+170 EDIQTTYEFSKQINLEIPFDKKYIPKFNN
-180 GIKEQVLA
+180 SDNNYEYLKKLCILGLNKRFNGKVSNKYKERILY
-188 NQKLIQLA
+188 
-196 RELDIPLVATND
+196 ELD
-208 AHYLKREDAYNHE
+208 
-221 VLLCI
+221 
-226 QTGKRMTD
+226 
-234 EDRMKFDTDELY
+234 
-246 VKSPEEMSDYFKNVP
+246 
-261 DAIENTVKIAEKCN
+261 
-275 VEFEFGH
+275 
-282 TILPNYDVPQ
+282 
-292 EFATHYDYLEKLT
+292 
-305 YDGLKNRYGENPS
+305 
-318 KEILERTEYELSVIK
+318 VIN
-333 KMGYVDYFLIVWDYI
+333 KMGFVDYFLIVYDYVL
-348 HYAKTHN
+348 YAKKN
-355 IPVGPGRGSGAGSIV
+355 DIFVGPGRGSAAGSLV
-370 AYSIEIT
+370 SYSLGIT
-377 DIDPIQYNLIFERF
+377 NIDPIKYDLLFERF
-391 LNPERISM
+391 LNINRKKM
-399 PDFDVDFCYEKR
+399 PDIDIDFESDKR
-411 DKVIEY
+411 INMIEY
-417 VEQKYGKD
+417 VKNKYGFDK
-425 HVSQIITFGTMSA
+425 VAVGLTFNNYKA
-438 RMVIRDV
+438 KLILRD
-445 ARVLDMPYAEADKL
+445 L
-459 AKMIPNEI
+459 AKILKVDSNVFDKFIKNINSSLSLKENYQNEKVKKYI
-467 HITIKKAMEQNKEL
+467 EMYSELKNLYDISYHLEGIKKN
-481 KELYDTD
+481 T
-488 EEIKKMLNIAM
+488 
-499 ALEGMPRQASTHACG
+499 STHAAGVIISSEKLGKIIPISNEDGTLKTG
-514 IVITKEPVVSYVPL
+514 IEMPY
-528 YVRDGAISTQYIM
+528 
-541 TTLEELGLLKMDF
+541 LEKMGLLKMDF

-647 LTGDLA
+647 LAGDLT
-653 DILGATYGTIIYQ
+653 DILGSTYGTIIYQ

-835 DIFDFFVKTNSFLNN
+835 DIFDFFIKTNSFLNK

-901 DEATLREF
+901 DDTTLREF
-909 EVLSYGMYITNHP
+909 EILSYGMYITNHP

-993 ELIRVNV
+993 ELIIVNV

>member
-1 MLQGKFVHL
+1 MKEKKLIPLKITT
-10 HVHSE
+10 E
-15 FSLLDGANRIKDLPV
+15 YSLLKSLIKLPDLISFLNENNI
-30 RAKELGMNA
+30 KEC
-39 MAITDHGAM
+39 AICDENLNGFM
-48 FGAIDFYK
+48 DFYLK
-56 ACKANDIKPIIGC
+56 CKENNIKPIIGLDTVYESMHIYVYAKNYLGYQELLKIDYLKNNMKLSYLENSNLLVIIPFKSIDIYEKLKYKDNVYIGFC
-69 EVYVAPRNRKDKD
+69 NDIEKNNALLISDKIVYVDNVRCLYKKDIPYLKYLKML
-82 PNLDARYSHLI
+82 N
-93 LLAKDNQGYKNL
+93 DNFVYNDN
-105 ATLVSLGY
+105 A
-113 TEGFYYKPRIDHEII
+113 YYKT
-128 EKYHEGIICLSA
+128 S
-140 CLAGEV
+140 
-146 NQAILANDMEKAKEV
+146 
-161 ALWYKSIFG
+161 SF
-170 EDYYLEIQNN
+170 EDIQTTYEFSKQINLEIPFDKKYIPKFNN
-180 GIKEQVLA
+180 SDNNYEYLKKLCILGLNKRFNGKVSNKYKERILY
-188 NQKLIQLA
+188 
-196 RELDIPLVATND
+196 ELD
-208 AHYLKREDAYNHE
+208 
-221 VLLCI
+221 
-226 QTGKRMTD
+226 
-234 EDRMKFDTDELY
+234 
-246 VKSPEEMSDYFKNVP
+246 
-261 DAIENTVKIAEKCN
+261 
-275 VEFEFGH
+275 
-282 TILPNYDVPQ
+282 
-292 EFATHYDYLEKLT
+292 
-305 YDGLKNRYGENPS
+305 
-318 KEILERTEYELSVIK
+318 VIN
-333 KMGYVDYFLIVWDYI
+333 KMGFVDYFLIVYDYVL
-348 HYAKTHN
+348 YAKKN
-355 IPVGPGRGSGAGSIV
+355 DIFVGPGRGSAAGSLV
-370 AYSIEIT
+370 SYSLGIT
-377 DIDPIQYNLIFERF
+377 NIDPIKYDLLFERF
-391 LNPERISM
+391 LNINRKKM
-399 PDFDVDFCYEKR
+399 PDIDIDFESDKR
-411 DKVIEY
+411 INMIEY
-417 VEQKYGKD
+417 VKNKYGFDK
-425 HVSQIITFGTMSA
+425 VAVGLTFNNYKA
-438 RMVIRDV
+438 KLILRD
-445 ARVLDMPYAEADKL
+445 L
-459 AKMIPNEI
+459 AKLLKVDSNVFDKFIKNINSSLSLKENYQNEKV
-467 HITIKKAMEQNKEL
+467 KKYIEMYSEL
-481 KELYDTD
+481 KNLYD
-488 EEIKKMLNIAM
+488 ISYH
-499 ALEGMPRQASTHACG
+499 LEGLKKNTSTHAAGVIISSEKLGKIIPISNEDGTLKTG
-514 IVITKEPVVSYVPL
+514 IEMPY
-528 YVRDGAISTQYIM
+528 
-541 TTLEELGLLKMDF
+541 LEKMGLLKMDF

-647 LTGDLA
+647 LAGDLT
-653 DILGATYGTIIYQ
+653 DILGSTYGTIIYQ

-835 DIFDFFVKTNSFLNN
+835 DIFDFFVKTNSFLNK

-886 SDGLGKPI
+886 SEGLGKPI
-894 LIKYPEY
+894 LTKYPEY
-901 DEATLREF
+901 DDTTLREF
-909 EVLSYGMYITNHP
+909 EILSYGMYITNHP

-945 VLLIKNIRT
+945 VLLIKSIRT

-993 ELIRVNV
+993 ELIIVNV

>member
-1 MLQGKFVHL
+1 MKEKKLIPLKITT
-10 HVHSE
+10 E
-15 FSLLDGANRIKDLPV
+15 YSLLKSLIKLPDLISFLNENNI
-30 RAKELGMNA
+30 KEC
-39 MAITDHGAM
+39 AICDENLNGFM
-48 FGAIDFYK
+48 DFYLK
-56 ACKANDIKPIIGC
+56 CKENNIKPIIGLDTVYESMHIYVYAKNYLGYQELLKIDYLKDNMNLSYLENPNLLVIIPFKSIDIYEKLKYKDNVYIGFC
-69 EVYVAPRNRKDKD
+69 NDIEKNNALLISDKIVYVDNVRCLFKKDISYLKYLKML
-82 PNLDARYSHLI
+82 N
-93 LLAKDNQGYKNL
+93 DNFVYNDN
-105 ATLVSLGY
+105 A
-113 TEGFYYKPRIDHEII
+113 YYKT
-128 EKYHEGIICLSA
+128 S
-140 CLAGEV
+140 
-146 NQAILANDMEKAKEV
+146 
-161 ALWYKSIFG
+161 SF
-170 EDYYLEIQNN
+170 EDIQTTYEFSKQINLEIPFDKKYIPKFNN
-180 GIKEQVLA
+180 SDNNHEYLKKLCILGLNKRFNGKVSNKYKERILY
-188 NQKLIQLA
+188 
-196 RELDIPLVATND
+196 ELD
-208 AHYLKREDAYNHE
+208 
-221 VLLCI
+221 
-226 QTGKRMTD
+226 
-234 EDRMKFDTDELY
+234 
-246 VKSPEEMSDYFKNVP
+246 
-261 DAIENTVKIAEKCN
+261 
-275 VEFEFGH
+275 
-282 TILPNYDVPQ
+282 
-292 EFATHYDYLEKLT
+292 
-305 YDGLKNRYGENPS
+305 
-318 KEILERTEYELSVIK
+318 VIN
-333 KMGYVDYFLIVWDYI
+333 KMGFVDYFLIVYDYVL
-348 HYAKTHN
+348 YAKKN
-355 IPVGPGRGSGAGSIV
+355 DIFVGPGRGSAAGSLV
-370 AYSIEIT
+370 SYSLGIT
-377 DIDPIQYNLIFERF
+377 NIDPIKYDLLFERF
-391 LNPERISM
+391 LNINRKKM
-399 PDFDVDFCYEKR
+399 PDIDIDFESDKR
-411 DKVIEY
+411 INMIEY
-417 VEQKYGKD
+417 VKNKYGFDK
-425 HVSQIITFGTMSA
+425 VAVGLTFNNYKA
-438 RMVIRDV
+438 KLILRD
-445 ARVLDMPYAEADKL
+445 L
-459 AKMIPNEI
+459 AKLLKVDSNVFDKFIKNINSSLSLKENYQNEKV
-467 HITIKKAMEQNKEL
+467 KKYIEMYSEL
-481 KELYDTD
+481 KNLYD
-488 EEIKKMLNIAM
+488 ISYH
-499 ALEGMPRQASTHACG
+499 LEGLKKNTSTHAAGVIISSEKLGKIIPISNEDGTLKTG
-514 IVITKEPVVSYVPL
+514 IEMPY
-528 YVRDGAISTQYIM
+528 
-541 TTLEELGLLKMDF
+541 LEKMGLLKMDF

-647 LTGDLA
+647 LAGDLT
-653 DILGATYGTIIYQ
+653 DILGSTYGTIIYQ

-821 IISKIIRVRENGFN
+821 IISKIIRVRENGFD
-835 DIFDFFVKTNSFLNN
+835 DIFDFFVKTNSFLNK

-901 DEATLREF
+901 DEVTLREF
-909 EVLSYGMYITNHP
+909 EILSYGMYITNHP

-945 VLLIKNIRT
+945 VLLIKSIRT

>member
-1 MLQGKFVHL
+1 MKEKKLIPLKITT
-10 HVHSE
+10 E
-15 FSLLDGANRIKDLPV
+15 YSLLKSLIKLPDLISFLNENNI
-30 RAKELGMNA
+30 KEC
-39 MAITDHGAM
+39 AICDENLNGFM
-48 FGAIDFYK
+48 DFYLK
-56 ACKANDIKPIIGC
+56 CKENNIKPIIGLDTVYESMHIYVYAKNYFGYQELLKIDYLKDNMNLSYLENSNLLVIIPFKSIDIYEKLKYKDNVYIGFC
-69 EVYVAPRNRKDKD
+69 NDIEKNNALLISDKIVYVDNVRCLFKKDISYLKYLKML
-82 PNLDARYSHLI
+82 N
-93 LLAKDNQGYKNL
+93 DNFVYNDN
-105 ATLVSLGY
+105 A
-113 TEGFYYKPRIDHEII
+113 YYKT
-128 EKYHEGIICLSA
+128 S
-140 CLAGEV
+140 
-146 NQAILANDMEKAKEV
+146 
-161 ALWYKSIFG
+161 SF
-170 EDYYLEIQNN
+170 EDIQTTYEFSKQINLEIPFDKKYIPKYNN
-180 GIKEQVLA
+180 SDNNYEYLKKLCILGLNKRFDGKVSNKYKERILY
-188 NQKLIQLA
+188 
-196 RELDIPLVATND
+196 ELD
-208 AHYLKREDAYNHE
+208 
-221 VLLCI
+221 
-226 QTGKRMTD
+226 
-234 EDRMKFDTDELY
+234 
-246 VKSPEEMSDYFKNVP
+246 
-261 DAIENTVKIAEKCN
+261 
-275 VEFEFGH
+275 
-282 TILPNYDVPQ
+282 
-292 EFATHYDYLEKLT
+292 
-305 YDGLKNRYGENPS
+305 
-318 KEILERTEYELSVIK
+318 VIN
-333 KMGYVDYFLIVWDYI
+333 KMGFVDYFLIVYDYVL
-348 HYAKTHN
+348 YAKKN
-355 IPVGPGRGSGAGSIV
+355 DIFVGPGRGSAAGSLV
-370 AYSIEIT
+370 SYSLGIT
-377 DIDPIQYNLIFERF
+377 NIDPIKYDLLFERF
-391 LNPERISM
+391 LNINRKKM
-399 PDFDVDFCYEKR
+399 PDIDIDFESDKR
-411 DKVIEY
+411 INMIEY
-417 VEQKYGKD
+417 VKNKYGFDK
-425 HVSQIITFGTMSA
+425 VAVGLTFNNYKA
-438 RMVIRDV
+438 KLILRD
-445 ARVLDMPYAEADKL
+445 L
-459 AKMIPNEI
+459 AKLLKVDSNVFDKFIKNINSSLSLKENYQNEKV
-467 HITIKKAMEQNKEL
+467 KKYIEMYSEL
-481 KELYDTD
+481 KNLYD
-488 EEIKKMLNIAM
+488 ISYH
-499 ALEGMPRQASTHACG
+499 LEGLKKNTSTHAAGVIISSEKLGKIIPISNEDGTLKTG
-514 IVITKEPVVSYVPL
+514 IEMPY
-528 YVRDGAISTQYIM
+528 
-541 TTLEELGLLKMDF
+541 LEKMGLLKMDF

-777 ILSSLKNS
+777 MLSSLKNS

-821 IISKIIRVRENGFN
+821 IINKIIRVRENGFN

-850 ETYLILIKSGAL
+850 ETYSILIKSGAL

-894 LIKYPEY
+894 LTKYPEY
-901 DEATLREF
+901 DDATLREF

-945 VLLIKNIRT
+945 VLLIKSIRT

>member
-1 MLQGKFVHL
+1 MKEKKLIPLKITT
-10 HVHSE
+10 E
-15 FSLLDGANRIKDLPV
+15 YSLLKSLIKLPDLISFLNENNI
-30 RAKELGMNA
+30 KEC
-39 MAITDHGAM
+39 AICDENLNGFM
-48 FGAIDFYK
+48 DFYLK
-56 ACKANDIKPIIGC
+56 CKENNIKPIIGLDTVYESMHIYVYAKNYLGYQELLKIDYLKDNMNLSYLENSNLLVIIPFKSIDIYEKLKYKDNVYIGFC
-69 EVYVAPRNRKDKD
+69 NDIEKNNALLISDKIVYVDNVRCLFKKDISYLKYLKML
-82 PNLDARYSHLI
+82 N
-93 LLAKDNQGYKNL
+93 DNFVYNDN
-105 ATLVSLGY
+105 A
-113 TEGFYYKPRIDHEII
+113 YYKT
-128 EKYHEGIICLSA
+128 S
-140 CLAGEV
+140 
-146 NQAILANDMEKAKEV
+146 
-161 ALWYKSIFG
+161 SF
-170 EDYYLEIQNN
+170 EDIQTTYEFSKQINLEIPFDKKYIPKYNN
-180 GIKEQVLA
+180 SDNNYEYLKKLCILGLNKRFNGKVSNKYKERILY
-188 NQKLIQLA
+188 
-196 RELDIPLVATND
+196 ELD
-208 AHYLKREDAYNHE
+208 
-221 VLLCI
+221 
-226 QTGKRMTD
+226 
-234 EDRMKFDTDELY
+234 
-246 VKSPEEMSDYFKNVP
+246 
-261 DAIENTVKIAEKCN
+261 
-275 VEFEFGH
+275 
-282 TILPNYDVPQ
+282 
-292 EFATHYDYLEKLT
+292 
-305 YDGLKNRYGENPS
+305 
-318 KEILERTEYELSVIK
+318 VIN
-333 KMGYVDYFLIVWDYI
+333 KMGFVDYFLIVYDYVL
-348 HYAKTHN
+348 YAKKN
-355 IPVGPGRGSGAGSIV
+355 DIFVGPGRGSAAGSLV
-370 AYSIEIT
+370 SYSLGIT
-377 DIDPIQYNLIFERF
+377 NIDPIKYDLLFERF
-391 LNPERISM
+391 LNINRKKM
-399 PDFDVDFCYEKR
+399 PDIDIDFESDKR
-411 DKVIEY
+411 INMIEY
-417 VEQKYGKD
+417 VKNKYGFDK
-425 HVSQIITFGTMSA
+425 VAVGLTFNNYKA
-438 RMVIRDV
+438 KLILRD
-445 ARVLDMPYAEADKL
+445 L
-459 AKMIPNEI
+459 AKILKVDSNVFDKFIKNINSSLSLKENYQNEKV
-467 HITIKKAMEQNKEL
+467 KKYIEMYSEL
-481 KELYDTD
+481 KNLYD
-488 EEIKKMLNIAM
+488 ISYH
-499 ALEGMPRQASTHACG
+499 LEGLKKNTSTHAAGVIISSEKLGKIIPISNEDGTLKTG
-514 IVITKEPVVSYVPL
+514 IEMPY
-528 YVRDGAISTQYIM
+528 
-541 TTLEELGLLKMDF
+541 LEKMGLLKMDF

-647 LTGDLA
+647 LTGDLTH
-653 DILGATYGTIIYQ
+653 ILGSTYGTIIYQ

-809 LPLNIIRGLNDD
+809 LPLNIIRGLTDD

-835 DIFDFFVKTNSFLNN
+835 DIFDFFVKTNSFLNK

-886 SDGLGKPI
+886 SEGLGKPI

-909 EVLSYGMYITNHP
+909 EILSYGMYITNHP

-945 VLLIKNIRT
+945 VLLIKSIRT

-993 ELIRVNV
+993 ELIIVNV

>member
-1 MLQGKFVHL
+1 MEEKKLIPLKITT
-10 HVHSE
+10 E
-15 FSLLDGANRIKDLPV
+15 YSLLKSLIKLPDLISFLNENNI
-30 RAKELGMNA
+30 KEC
-39 MAITDHGAM
+39 AICDENLNGFM
-48 FGAIDFYK
+48 DFYLK
-56 ACKANDIKPIIGC
+56 CKENNIKPIIGLDTVYESMHIYVYAKNYLGYQELLKIDYLKDNMNLSYLENSNLLVIIPFKSIDIYEKLKYKDNVYIGFC
-69 EVYVAPRNRKDKD
+69 NDIEKNNALLICDKIVYVDNVRCLFKKDISYLKYLKML
-82 PNLDARYSHLI
+82 N
-93 LLAKDNQGYKNL
+93 DNFVYNDN
-105 ATLVSLGY
+105 A
-113 TEGFYYKPRIDHEII
+113 YYKT
-128 EKYHEGIICLSA
+128 S
-140 CLAGEV
+140 
-146 NQAILANDMEKAKEV
+146 
-161 ALWYKSIFG
+161 SF
-170 EDYYLEIQNN
+170 EDIQTTNEFSKQINLEIPFDKKYIPKYNN
-180 GIKEQVLA
+180 SDNNYEYLKKLCILGLNKRFNGKVSNKYKERILY
-188 NQKLIQLA
+188 
-196 RELDIPLVATND
+196 ELD
-208 AHYLKREDAYNHE
+208 
-221 VLLCI
+221 
-226 QTGKRMTD
+226 
-234 EDRMKFDTDELY
+234 
-246 VKSPEEMSDYFKNVP
+246 
-261 DAIENTVKIAEKCN
+261 
-275 VEFEFGH
+275 
-282 TILPNYDVPQ
+282 
-292 EFATHYDYLEKLT
+292 
-305 YDGLKNRYGENPS
+305 
-318 KEILERTEYELSVIK
+318 VIN
-333 KMGYVDYFLIVWDYI
+333 KMGFVDYFLIVYDYVL
-348 HYAKTHN
+348 YAKKN
-355 IPVGPGRGSGAGSIV
+355 DIFVGPGRGSAAGSLV
-370 AYSIEIT
+370 SYSLGIT
-377 DIDPIQYNLIFERF
+377 NIDPIKYDLLFERF
-391 LNPERISM
+391 LNINRKKM
-399 PDFDVDFCYEKR
+399 PDIDIDFESDKR
-411 DKVIEY
+411 INMIEY
-417 VEQKYGKD
+417 VKNKYGFDK
-425 HVSQIITFGTMSA
+425 VAVGLTFNNYKA
-438 RMVIRDV
+438 KLILRD
-445 ARVLDMPYAEADKL
+445 L
-459 AKMIPNEI
+459 AKLLKVDSNVFDKFIKNINSSLSLKENYQNEKV
-467 HITIKKAMEQNKEL
+467 KKYIEMYSEL
-481 KELYDTD
+481 KNLYD
-488 EEIKKMLNIAM
+488 ISYH
-499 ALEGMPRQASTHACG
+499 LEGLKKNTSTHAAGVIISSEKLGKIIPISNEDGTLKTG
-514 IVITKEPVVSYVPL
+514 IEMPY
-528 YVRDGAISTQYIM
+528 
-541 TTLEELGLLKMDF
+541 LEKMGLLKMDF

-894 LIKYPEY
+894 LTKYPEY

-909 EVLSYGMYITNHP
+909 EILSYGMYITNHP

-932 ENIKNYLFKNINM
+932 ENIKNYLFKNVNM

>member
-1 MLQGKFVHL
+1 MEEKKLIPLKITT
-10 HVHSE
+10 E
-15 FSLLDGANRIKDLPV
+15 YSLLKSLIKLPDLISFLNENNI
-30 RAKELGMNA
+30 KEC
-39 MAITDHGAM
+39 AICDENLNGFM
-48 FGAIDFYK
+48 DFYLK
-56 ACKANDIKPIIGC
+56 CKENNIKPIIGLDTVYESMHIYVYAKNYLGYQELLKIDYLKDNMNLSYLENSNLLVIIPFKSIDIYEKLKYKDNVYIGFC
-69 EVYVAPRNRKDKD
+69 NDIEKNNALLICDKIVYVDNVRCLFKKDISYLKYLKML
-82 PNLDARYSHLI
+82 N
-93 LLAKDNQGYKNL
+93 DNFVYNDN
-105 ATLVSLGY
+105 A
-113 TEGFYYKPRIDHEII
+113 YYKT
-128 EKYHEGIICLSA
+128 S
-140 CLAGEV
+140 
-146 NQAILANDMEKAKEV
+146 
-161 ALWYKSIFG
+161 SF
-170 EDYYLEIQNN
+170 EDIQTTNEFSKQINLEIPFDKKYIPKYNN
-180 GIKEQVLA
+180 SDNNYEYLKKLCILGLNKRFNGKVSNKYKERILY
-188 NQKLIQLA
+188 
-196 RELDIPLVATND
+196 ELD
-208 AHYLKREDAYNHE
+208 
-221 VLLCI
+221 
-226 QTGKRMTD
+226 
-234 EDRMKFDTDELY
+234 
-246 VKSPEEMSDYFKNVP
+246 
-261 DAIENTVKIAEKCN
+261 
-275 VEFEFGH
+275 
-282 TILPNYDVPQ
+282 
-292 EFATHYDYLEKLT
+292 
-305 YDGLKNRYGENPS
+305 
-318 KEILERTEYELSVIK
+318 VIN
-333 KMGYVDYFLIVWDYI
+333 KMGFVDYFLIVYDYVL
-348 HYAKTHN
+348 YAKKN
-355 IPVGPGRGSGAGSIV
+355 DIFVGPGRGSAAGSLV
-370 AYSIEIT
+370 SYSLGIT
-377 DIDPIQYNLIFERF
+377 NIDPIKYDLLFERF
-391 LNPERISM
+391 LNINRKKM
-399 PDFDVDFCYEKR
+399 PDIDIDFESDKR
-411 DKVIEY
+411 INMIEY
-417 VEQKYGKD
+417 VKNKYGFDK
-425 HVSQIITFGTMSA
+425 VAVGLTFNNYKA
-438 RMVIRDV
+438 KLILRD
-445 ARVLDMPYAEADKL
+445 L
-459 AKMIPNEI
+459 AKLLKVDSNVFDKFIKNINSSLSLKENYQNEKV
-467 HITIKKAMEQNKEL
+467 KKYIEMYSEL
-481 KELYDTD
+481 KNLYD
-488 EEIKKMLNIAM
+488 ISYH
-499 ALEGMPRQASTHACG
+499 LEGLKKNTSTHAAGVIISSEKLGKIIPISNEDGTLKTG
-514 IVITKEPVVSYVPL
+514 IEMPY
-528 YVRDGAISTQYIM
+528 
-541 TTLEELGLLKMDF
+541 LEKMGLLKMDF

-835 DIFDFFVKTNSFLNN
+835 DIFDFFVKTNSFLNK

-894 LIKYPEY
+894 LTKYPEY
-901 DEATLREF
+901 DDTTLREF
-909 EVLSYGMYITNHP
+909 EILSYGMYITNHP

-945 VLLIKNIRT
+945 VLLIKSIRN

>member
-1 MLQGKFVHL
+1 MKEKKLIPLKITT
-10 HVHSE
+10 E
-15 FSLLDGANRIKDLPV
+15 YSLLKSLIKLPDLISFLIENNI
-30 RAKELGMNA
+30 KEC
-39 MAITDHGAM
+39 AICDENLNGFM
-48 FGAIDFYK
+48 DFYLK
-56 ACKANDIKPIIGC
+56 CKENNIKPIIGLDTVYEGMHIYVYAKNYLGYQELLKIDYLRDNMKLSYLENSNLLVIIPFKSIDIYEKLKYKDNVYIGFC
-69 EVYVAPRNRKDKD
+69 NDIEKNNALLISDKIVYVDNVRCLFKKDIFYLKYLKMLND
-82 PNLDARYSHLI
+82 SFVYN
-93 LLAKDNQGYKNL
+93 DN
-105 ATLVSLGY
+105 A
-113 TEGFYYKPRIDHEII
+113 YYKT
-128 EKYHEGIICLSA
+128 S
-140 CLAGEV
+140 
-146 NQAILANDMEKAKEV
+146 
-161 ALWYKSIFG
+161 SF
-170 EDYYLEIQNN
+170 EDIQTTYEFSKQINLEIPFDKKYIPKYNN
-180 GIKEQVLA
+180 
-188 NQKLIQLA
+188 
-196 RELDIPLVATND
+196 
-208 AHYLKREDAYNHE
+208 
-221 VLLCI
+221 
-226 QTGKRMTD
+226 
-234 EDRMKFDTDELY
+234 
-246 VKSPEEMSDYFKNVP
+246 SDN
-261 DAIENTVKIAEKCN
+261 N
-275 VEFEFGH
+275 
-282 TILPNYDVPQ
+282 
-292 EFATHYDYLEKLT
+292 YDYLRKLCIL
-305 YDGLKNRYGENPS
+305 GLNKRFNGKVSNNY
-318 KEILERTEYELSVIK
+318 KERILYELDVIN
-333 KMGYVDYFLIVWDYI
+333 KMGFVDYFLIVYDYVL
-348 HYAKTHN
+348 YAKKN
-355 IPVGPGRGSGAGSIV
+355 DIFVGPGRGSAAGSLV
-370 AYSIEIT
+370 SYSLGIT
-377 DIDPIQYNLIFERF
+377 NIDPIKYDLLFERF
-391 LNPERISM
+391 LNINRKKM
-399 PDFDVDFCYEKR
+399 PDIDIDFESDKR
-411 DKVIEY
+411 INMIEY
-417 VEQKYGKD
+417 VKNKYGFDK
-425 HVSQIITFGTMSA
+425 VAVGLTFNNYKA
-438 RMVIRDV
+438 KLILRD
-445 ARVLDMPYAEADKL
+445 L
-459 AKMIPNEI
+459 AKLLKVDSNVFDKF
-467 HITIKKAMEQNKEL
+467 IKNINSSLSL
-481 KELYDTD
+481 KENYQNEKVKKYIEMYSEIKNLYD
-488 EEIKKMLNIAM
+488 ISYH
-499 ALEGMPRQASTHACG
+499 LEGLKKNTSTHAAGVIISSEKLGKIIPISNEDGTLKTG
-514 IVITKEPVVSYVPL
+514 IEMPY
-528 YVRDGAISTQYIM
+528 
-541 TTLEELGLLKMDF
+541 LEKMGLLKMDF

-569 IKNFNINNIPL
+569 IKNFDINSIPL
-580 DDKKTLKIFYDADTD
+580 DDKKTLKIFYDANTD

-635 DEYLKNKKEGIN
+635 DDYLKNKKDGIN

-653 DILGATYGTIIYQ
+653 GILGSTYGTIIYQ

-703 DKFVSGGIKNGY
+703 DKFVSGGIKKGY
-715 SKEFVEKLFNKIK
+715 SKEFVEKLFNKVK

-751 YLKAN
+751 FLKAN

-763 YLLENNKDISKCEK
+763 FLLENNKDILKCEK
-777 ILSSLKNS
+777 MLSSLKNS

-894 LIKYPEY
+894 LTKYPEY
-901 DEATLREF
+901 DDTTLREF
-909 EVLSYGMYITNHP
+909 EILSYGMYITNHP

-993 ELIRVNV
+993 ELIIVNV

>member
-1 MLQGKFVHL
+1 MEEKKLIPLKITT
-10 HVHSE
+10 E
-15 FSLLDGANRIKDLPV
+15 YSLLKSLIKLPDLISFLNENNI
-30 RAKELGMNA
+30 KEC
-39 MAITDHGAM
+39 AICDENLNGFM
-48 FGAIDFYK
+48 DFYLK
-56 ACKANDIKPIIGC
+56 CKEKNIKPIIGLDTVYESMHIYAYAKNYLGYQELLKIDYLKDNMNLSYLGNPNLLVIIPFKSIDIYEKLKYKDNVYIGFC
-69 EVYVAPRNRKDKD
+69 NDIEKNNALLISDKIVYVDNVRCLFKKDISYLKYLKML
-82 PNLDARYSHLI
+82 N
-93 LLAKDNQGYKNL
+93 DNFVYNDN
-105 ATLVSLGY
+105 A
-113 TEGFYYKPRIDHEII
+113 YYKT
-128 EKYHEGIICLSA
+128 S
-140 CLAGEV
+140 
-146 NQAILANDMEKAKEV
+146 
-161 ALWYKSIFG
+161 SF
-170 EDYYLEIQNN
+170 EDIQTTYEFSKQINLEIPFDKKYIPKFNN
-180 GIKEQVLA
+180 SDNNYEYLKKLCILGLNKRFNGKVSNKYKERILY
-188 NQKLIQLA
+188 
-196 RELDIPLVATND
+196 ELD
-208 AHYLKREDAYNHE
+208 
-221 VLLCI
+221 
-226 QTGKRMTD
+226 
-234 EDRMKFDTDELY
+234 
-246 VKSPEEMSDYFKNVP
+246 
-261 DAIENTVKIAEKCN
+261 
-275 VEFEFGH
+275 
-282 TILPNYDVPQ
+282 
-292 EFATHYDYLEKLT
+292 
-305 YDGLKNRYGENPS
+305 
-318 KEILERTEYELSVIK
+318 VIN
-333 KMGYVDYFLIVWDYI
+333 KMGFVDYFLIVYDYVL
-348 HYAKTHN
+348 YAKKN
-355 IPVGPGRGSGAGSIV
+355 DIFVGPGRGSAAGSLV
-370 AYSIEIT
+370 SYSLGIT
-377 DIDPIQYNLIFERF
+377 NIDPIKYDLLFERF
-391 LNPERISM
+391 LNINRKKM
-399 PDFDVDFCYEKR
+399 PDIDIDFESDKR
-411 DKVIEY
+411 INMIEY
-417 VEQKYGKD
+417 VKNKYGFDK
-425 HVSQIITFGTMSA
+425 VAVGLTFNNYKA
-438 RMVIRDV
+438 KLILRD
-445 ARVLDMPYAEADKL
+445 L
-459 AKMIPNEI
+459 AKLLKVDSNVFDKFIKNINSSLSLKENYQNEKV
-467 HITIKKAMEQNKEL
+467 KKYIEMYSEL
-481 KELYDTD
+481 KNLYD
-488 EEIKKMLNIAM
+488 ISYH
-499 ALEGMPRQASTHACG
+499 LEGLKKNTSTHAAGVIISSEKLGKIIPISNEDGTLKTG
-514 IVITKEPVVSYVPL
+514 IEMPY
-528 YVRDGAISTQYIM
+528 
-541 TTLEELGLLKMDF
+541 LEKMGLLKMDF

-647 LTGDLA
+647 LTGDLT

-691 SKKKEDIINAQH
+691 SKKKEDIINAQY

-835 DIFDFFVKTNSFLNN
+835 DIFDFFVKTNSFLNK

-894 LIKYPEY
+894 LTKYPEY
-901 DEATLREF
+901 DDTTLREF
-909 EVLSYGMYITNHP
+909 EILSYGMYITNHP

-945 VLLIKNIRT
+945 VLLIKSIRT

>member
-1 MLQGKFVHL
+1 MKEKKLIPLKITT
-10 HVHSE
+10 E
-15 FSLLDGANRIKDLPV
+15 YSLLKSLIKLPDLISFLLENNI
-30 RAKELGMNA
+30 KEC
-39 MAITDHGAM
+39 AICDENLNGFM
-48 FGAIDFYK
+48 DFYLK
-56 ACKANDIKPIIGC
+56 CKENNIKPIIGLDTVYESMHIYVYAKNYLGYQELLKIDYLKDNMNLSYLENSNLLVIIPFKSIDIYEKLKYKDNVYIGFC
-69 EVYVAPRNRKDKD
+69 NDIEKNNALLISDKIVYVDNVRCLFKKDISYLKYLKML
-82 PNLDARYSHLI
+82 N
-93 LLAKDNQGYKNL
+93 DNFVYNDN
-105 ATLVSLGY
+105 A
-113 TEGFYYKPRIDHEII
+113 YYKT
-128 EKYHEGIICLSA
+128 S
-140 CLAGEV
+140 
-146 NQAILANDMEKAKEV
+146 
-161 ALWYKSIFG
+161 SF
-170 EDYYLEIQNN
+170 EDIQTTYEFSKQINLEIPFDKKYIPKYNN
-180 GIKEQVLA
+180 SDNNYEYLKKLCILGLNKRFNGKVSNKYKERILY
-188 NQKLIQLA
+188 
-196 RELDIPLVATND
+196 ELD
-208 AHYLKREDAYNHE
+208 
-221 VLLCI
+221 
-226 QTGKRMTD
+226 
-234 EDRMKFDTDELY
+234 
-246 VKSPEEMSDYFKNVP
+246 
-261 DAIENTVKIAEKCN
+261 
-275 VEFEFGH
+275 
-282 TILPNYDVPQ
+282 
-292 EFATHYDYLEKLT
+292 
-305 YDGLKNRYGENPS
+305 
-318 KEILERTEYELSVIK
+318 VIN
-333 KMGYVDYFLIVWDYI
+333 KMGFVDYFLIVYDYVL
-348 HYAKTHN
+348 YAKKN
-355 IPVGPGRGSGAGSIV
+355 DIFVGPGRGSAAGSLV
-370 AYSIEIT
+370 SYSLGIT
-377 DIDPIQYNLIFERF
+377 NIDPIKYDLLFERF
-391 LNPERISM
+391 LNINRKKM
-399 PDFDVDFCYEKR
+399 PDIDIDFES
-411 DKVIEY
+411 DKKINMIEY
-417 VEQKYGKD
+417 VKNKYGFDK
-425 HVSQIITFGTMSA
+425 VAVGLTFNNYKA
-438 RMVIRDV
+438 KLILRD
-445 ARVLDMPYAEADKL
+445 L
-459 AKMIPNEI
+459 AKILKVDSNVFDKFIKNINSSLSLKENYQNEKV
-467 HITIKKAMEQNKEL
+467 KKYIEMYSEL
-481 KELYDTD
+481 KNLYD
-488 EEIKKMLNIAM
+488 ISYH
-499 ALEGMPRQASTHACG
+499 LEGLKKNTSTHAAGVIISSEKLGKIIPISNEDGTLKTG
-514 IVITKEPVVSYVPL
+514 IEMPY
-528 YVRDGAISTQYIM
+528 
-541 TTLEELGLLKMDF
+541 LEKMGLLKMDF

-653 DILGATYGTIIYQ
+653 DILGSTYGTIIYQ

-835 DIFDFFVKTNSFLNN
+835 DIFDFFVKTNSFLNK

-909 EVLSYGMYITNHP
+909 EILSYGMYITNHP

-945 VLLIKNIRT
+945 VLLIKSIRT

-981 SLYAKNNDLKVN
+981 SLYAKNNDLKAN
-993 ELIRVNV
+993 ELIIVNV

>member
-1 MLQGKFVHL
+1 MKEKKLIPLKITT
-10 HVHSE
+10 E
-15 FSLLDGANRIKDLPV
+15 YSLLKSLIKLPDLISFLNENNI
-30 RAKELGMNA
+30 KEC
-39 MAITDHGAM
+39 AICDENLNGFM
-48 FGAIDFYK
+48 DFYLK
-56 ACKANDIKPIIGC
+56 CKENNIKPIIGLDTVYESMHIYVYAKNYLGYQELLKIDYLKDNMNLSYLENPNLLVIIPFKSIDIYEKLKYKDNVYIGFC
-69 EVYVAPRNRKDKD
+69 NDIEKNNALLISDKIVYVDNVRCLFKKDISYLKYLKML
-82 PNLDARYSHLI
+82 N
-93 LLAKDNQGYKNL
+93 DNFVYNDN
-105 ATLVSLGY
+105 A
-113 TEGFYYKPRIDHEII
+113 YYKT
-128 EKYHEGIICLSA
+128 S
-140 CLAGEV
+140 
-146 NQAILANDMEKAKEV
+146 
-161 ALWYKSIFG
+161 SF
-170 EDYYLEIQNN
+170 EDIQTTYEFSKQINLEIPFDKKYIPKYNN
-180 GIKEQVLA
+180 SDNNYEYLKKLCILGLNKRFNGKVSNKYKERILY
-188 NQKLIQLA
+188 
-196 RELDIPLVATND
+196 ELD
-208 AHYLKREDAYNHE
+208 
-221 VLLCI
+221 
-226 QTGKRMTD
+226 
-234 EDRMKFDTDELY
+234 
-246 VKSPEEMSDYFKNVP
+246 
-261 DAIENTVKIAEKCN
+261 
-275 VEFEFGH
+275 
-282 TILPNYDVPQ
+282 
-292 EFATHYDYLEKLT
+292 
-305 YDGLKNRYGENPS
+305 
-318 KEILERTEYELSVIK
+318 VIN
-333 KMGYVDYFLIVWDYI
+333 KMGFVDYFLIVYDYVL
-348 HYAKTHN
+348 YAKKN
-355 IPVGPGRGSGAGSIV
+355 DIFVGPGRGSAAGSLV
-370 AYSIEIT
+370 SYSLGIT
-377 DIDPIQYNLIFERF
+377 NIDPIKYDLLFERF
-391 LNPERISM
+391 LNINRKKM
-399 PDFDVDFCYEKR
+399 PDIDIDFESDKR
-411 DKVIEY
+411 INMIEY
-417 VEQKYGKD
+417 VKNKYGFDK
-425 HVSQIITFGTMSA
+425 VAVGLTFNNYKA
-438 RMVIRDV
+438 KLILRD
-445 ARVLDMPYAEADKL
+445 L
-459 AKMIPNEI
+459 AKLLKVDSNVFDKFIKNINSSLSLKENYQNEKV
-467 HITIKKAMEQNKEL
+467 KKYIEMYSEL
-481 KELYDTD
+481 KNLYD
-488 EEIKKMLNIAM
+488 ISYH
-499 ALEGMPRQASTHACG
+499 LEGLKKNTSTHAAGVIISSEKLGKIIPISNEDGTLKTG
-514 IVITKEPVVSYVPL
+514 IEMPY
-528 YVRDGAISTQYIM
+528 
-541 TTLEELGLLKMDF
+541 LEKMGLLKMDF

-647 LTGDLA
+647 LAGDLT
-653 DILGATYGTIIYQ
+653 DILGSTYGTIIYQ

-785 GYKLLKPNINYSIDK
+785 GYKLLKPNINYSMDK

-835 DIFDFFVKTNSFLNN
+835 DIFDFFVKTNSFLNK

-894 LIKYPEY
+894 LTKYPEY
-901 DEATLREF
+901 DDITLREF
-909 EVLSYGMYITNHP
+909 EILSYGMYITNHP

-945 VLLIKNIRT
+945 VLLIKSIRN

-1000 KVSKRFDKLN
+1000 KVSKMFDKLN

>member
-1 MLQGKFVHL
+1 MKEKKLIPLKITT
-10 HVHSE
+10 E
-15 FSLLDGANRIKDLPV
+15 YSLLKSLIKLPDLISFLLENNI
-30 RAKELGMNA
+30 KEC
-39 MAITDHGAM
+39 AICDENLNGFM
-48 FGAIDFYK
+48 DFYLK
-56 ACKANDIKPIIGC
+56 CKENNIKPIIGLDTVYESMHIYVYAKNYLGYQELLKIDYLKDNMNLSYLENSNLLVIIPFKSIDIYEKLKYKDNVYIGFC
-69 EVYVAPRNRKDKD
+69 NDIEKNNALLISDKIVYVDNVRCLFKKDISYLKYLKML
-82 PNLDARYSHLI
+82 N
-93 LLAKDNQGYKNL
+93 DNFVYNDN
-105 ATLVSLGY
+105 A
-113 TEGFYYKPRIDHEII
+113 YYKT
-128 EKYHEGIICLSA
+128 S
-140 CLAGEV
+140 
-146 NQAILANDMEKAKEV
+146 
-161 ALWYKSIFG
+161 SF
-170 EDYYLEIQNN
+170 EDIQTTYEFSKQINLEIPFDKKYIPKYNN
-180 GIKEQVLA
+180 SDNNYEYLKKLCILGLNKRFNGKVSNKYKERILY
-188 NQKLIQLA
+188 
-196 RELDIPLVATND
+196 ELD
-208 AHYLKREDAYNHE
+208 
-221 VLLCI
+221 
-226 QTGKRMTD
+226 
-234 EDRMKFDTDELY
+234 
-246 VKSPEEMSDYFKNVP
+246 
-261 DAIENTVKIAEKCN
+261 
-275 VEFEFGH
+275 
-282 TILPNYDVPQ
+282 
-292 EFATHYDYLEKLT
+292 
-305 YDGLKNRYGENPS
+305 
-318 KEILERTEYELSVIK
+318 VIN
-333 KMGYVDYFLIVWDYI
+333 KMGFVDYFLIVYDYVL
-348 HYAKTHN
+348 YAKKN
-355 IPVGPGRGSGAGSIV
+355 DIFVGPGRGSAAGSLV
-370 AYSIEIT
+370 SYSLGIT
-377 DIDPIQYNLIFERF
+377 NIDPIKYDLLFERF
-391 LNPERISM
+391 LNINRKKM
-399 PDFDVDFCYEKR
+399 PDIDIDFESDKR
-411 DKVIEY
+411 INMIEY
-417 VEQKYGKD
+417 VKNKYGFDK
-425 HVSQIITFGTMSA
+425 VAVGLTFNNYKA
-438 RMVIRDV
+438 KLILRD
-445 ARVLDMPYAEADKL
+445 L
-459 AKMIPNEI
+459 AKLLKVDSNVFDKFIKNINSSLSLKENYQNEKV
-467 HITIKKAMEQNKEL
+467 KKYIEMYSEL
-481 KELYDTD
+481 KNLYD
-488 EEIKKMLNIAM
+488 ISYH
-499 ALEGMPRQASTHACG
+499 LEGLKKNTSTHAAGVIISSEKLGKIIPISNEDGTLKTG
-514 IVITKEPVVSYVPL
+514 IEMPY
-528 YVRDGAISTQYIM
+528 
-541 TTLEELGLLKMDF
+541 LEKMGLLKMDF

-620 TVSLAL
+620 IVSLAL

-647 LTGDLA
+647 LTGDLT
-653 DILGATYGTIIYQ
+653 DILGSTYGTIIYQ

-686 IRVAI
+686 IRIAI

-835 DIFDFFVKTNSFLNN
+835 DIFDFFVKTNSFLNK

-909 EVLSYGMYITNHP
+909 EILSYGMYITNHP

-945 VLLIKNIRT
+945 VLLIKSIRT

-981 SLYAKNNDLKVN
+981 SLYAKNNDLKAN
-993 ELIRVNV
+993 ELIIVNV

>member
-1 MLQGKFVHL
+1 MEEKKLIPLKITT
-10 HVHSE
+10 E
-15 FSLLDGANRIKDLPV
+15 YSLLKSLIKLPDLISFLLENNI
-30 RAKELGMNA
+30 KECSICDENLNGFME
-39 MAITDHGAM
+39 
-48 FGAIDFYK
+48 FYLK
-56 ACKANDIKPIIGC
+56 CKENNIKPIIGLDTVYESMHIYVYAKNYFGYQQLLKIDYLKNNMKLSYLENPNLLVIIPFKSIDIYEKLKYKDNVYIGFC
-69 EVYVAPRNRKDKD
+69 NDIEKNNALLISDKIVYVDNVRCLYKKDIPYLKYLKML
-82 PNLDARYSHLI
+82 N
-93 LLAKDNQGYKNL
+93 DNFVYNDNAYYKNS
-105 ATLVSLGY
+105 TLENIQTTYEFS
-113 TEGFYYKPRIDHEII
+113 KQI
-128 EKYHEGIICLSA
+128 
-140 CLAGEV
+140 
-146 NQAILANDMEKAKEV
+146 N
-161 ALWYKSIFG
+161 
-170 EDYYLEIQNN
+170 LEIPFDKKYIPKYNN
-180 GIKEQVLA
+180 SDNNYEYLKKLCILGLNKRFDGKVSNKYKERILY
-188 NQKLIQLA
+188 
-196 RELDIPLVATND
+196 ELD
-208 AHYLKREDAYNHE
+208 
-221 VLLCI
+221 
-226 QTGKRMTD
+226 
-234 EDRMKFDTDELY
+234 
-246 VKSPEEMSDYFKNVP
+246 
-261 DAIENTVKIAEKCN
+261 
-275 VEFEFGH
+275 
-282 TILPNYDVPQ
+282 
-292 EFATHYDYLEKLT
+292 
-305 YDGLKNRYGENPS
+305 
-318 KEILERTEYELSVIK
+318 VIN
-333 KMGYVDYFLIVWDYI
+333 KMGFVDYFLIVYDYVL
-348 HYAKTHN
+348 YAKKN
-355 IPVGPGRGSGAGSIV
+355 DIFVGPGRGSAAGSLV
-370 AYSIEIT
+370 SYSLGIT
-377 DIDPIQYNLIFERF
+377 NIDPIKYDLLFERF
-391 LNPERISM
+391 LNINRKKM
-399 PDFDVDFCYEKR
+399 PDIDIDFESDKR
-411 DKVIEY
+411 INMIEY
-417 VEQKYGKD
+417 VKNKYGFDK
-425 HVSQIITFGTMSA
+425 VAVGLTFNNYKA
-438 RMVIRDV
+438 KLILRD
-445 ARVLDMPYAEADKL
+445 L
-459 AKMIPNEI
+459 AKLLKVDSNVFDKF
-467 HITIKKAMEQNKEL
+467 IKNINSSLSL
-481 KELYDTD
+481 KENYQNEKVKKYIEMYSEIKNLYD
-488 EEIKKMLNIAM
+488 ISYH
-499 ALEGMPRQASTHACG
+499 LEGLKKNTSTHAAGVIISSEKLGKIIPISNEDGTLKTG
-514 IVITKEPVVSYVPL
+514 IEMPY
-528 YVRDGAISTQYIM
+528 
-541 TTLEELGLLKMDF
+541 LEKMGLLKMDF

-647 LTGDLA
+647 LTGDLT
-653 DILGATYGTIIYQ
+653 DILGSTYGTIIYQ

-756 YPKEFMF
+756 HPKEFMF

-894 LIKYPEY
+894 LTKYPEY
-901 DEATLREF
+901 DDTTLREF
-909 EVLSYGMYITNHP
+909 EILSYGMYITNHP

-993 ELIRVNV
+993 ELIIVNV

>member
-1 MLQGKFVHL
+1 MKEKKLIPLKITT
-10 HVHSE
+10 E
-15 FSLLDGANRIKDLPV
+15 YSLLKSLIKLPDLISFLNENNI
-30 RAKELGMNA
+30 KEC
-39 MAITDHGAM
+39 AICDENLNGFM
-48 FGAIDFYK
+48 DFYLK
-56 ACKANDIKPIIGC
+56 CKENNIKPIIGLDTVYESMHIYVYAKNYLGYQELLKIDYLKDNMNLSYLENSDLLVIIPFKSIDIYEKLKYKDNVYIGFC
-69 EVYVAPRNRKDKD
+69 NDIEKNNALLISDKIVYVDNVRCLFKKDISYLKYLKML
-82 PNLDARYSHLI
+82 N
-93 LLAKDNQGYKNL
+93 DNFVYNDN
-105 ATLVSLGY
+105 A
-113 TEGFYYKPRIDHEII
+113 YYKT
-128 EKYHEGIICLSA
+128 S
-140 CLAGEV
+140 
-146 NQAILANDMEKAKEV
+146 
-161 ALWYKSIFG
+161 SF
-170 EDYYLEIQNN
+170 EDIQTTYEFSKQINLEIPFDKKYIPKFNN
-180 GIKEQVLA
+180 SDNNYEYLKKLCILGLNKRFNGKVSNKYKERILY
-188 NQKLIQLA
+188 
-196 RELDIPLVATND
+196 ELD
-208 AHYLKREDAYNHE
+208 
-221 VLLCI
+221 
-226 QTGKRMTD
+226 
-234 EDRMKFDTDELY
+234 
-246 VKSPEEMSDYFKNVP
+246 
-261 DAIENTVKIAEKCN
+261 
-275 VEFEFGH
+275 
-282 TILPNYDVPQ
+282 
-292 EFATHYDYLEKLT
+292 
-305 YDGLKNRYGENPS
+305 
-318 KEILERTEYELSVIK
+318 VIN
-333 KMGYVDYFLIVWDYI
+333 KMGFVDYFLIVYDYVL
-348 HYAKTHN
+348 YAKKN
-355 IPVGPGRGSGAGSIV
+355 DIFVGPGRGSAAGSLV
-370 AYSIEIT
+370 SYSLGIT
-377 DIDPIQYNLIFERF
+377 NIDPIKYDLLFERF
-391 LNPERISM
+391 LNINRKKM
-399 PDFDVDFCYEKR
+399 PDIDIDFESDKR
-411 DKVIEY
+411 INMIEY
-417 VEQKYGKD
+417 VKNKYGFDK
-425 HVSQIITFGTMSA
+425 VAVGLTFNNYKA
-438 RMVIRDV
+438 KLILRD
-445 ARVLDMPYAEADKL
+445 L
-459 AKMIPNEI
+459 AKILKVDSNVFDKFIKNINSSLSLKENYQNEKV
-467 HITIKKAMEQNKEL
+467 KKYIEMYSEL
-481 KELYDTD
+481 KNLYD
-488 EEIKKMLNIAM
+488 ISYH
-499 ALEGMPRQASTHACG
+499 LEGLKKNTSTHAAGVIISSEKLGKIIPISNEDGTLKTG
-514 IVITKEPVVSYVPL
+514 IEMPY
-528 YVRDGAISTQYIM
+528 
-541 TTLEELGLLKMDF
+541 LEKMGLLKMDF

-647 LTGDLA
+647 LTGDLT

-809 LPLNIIRGLNDD
+809 LPFNIIRGLNDD
-821 IISKIIRVRENGFN
+821 IINKIIRVRENGFK

-901 DEATLREF
+901 DDTTLREF
-909 EVLSYGMYITNHP
+909 EILSYGMYITNHP

-932 ENIKNYLFKNINM
+932 ENIKNYLFKNVNM
-945 VLLIKNIRT
+945 VLLIKSIRT

-967 CEDETGKVNLTMFS
+967 CDDETGKVNLTMFS

>member
-1 MLQGKFVHL
+1 MKEKKLIPLKITT
-10 HVHSE
+10 E
-15 FSLLDGANRIKDLPV
+15 YSLLKSLIKLPDLISFLLENNI
-30 RAKELGMNA
+30 KEC
-39 MAITDHGAM
+39 AICDENLNGFM
-48 FGAIDFYK
+48 DFYLK
-56 ACKANDIKPIIGC
+56 CKENNIKPIIGLDTVYESMHIYVYAKNYLGYQELLKIDYLKDNMNLSYLENSNLLVIIPFKSIDIYEKLKYKDNIYIGFC
-69 EVYVAPRNRKDKD
+69 NDIEKNNALLISDKIVYVDNVRCLFKKDISYLKYLKML
-82 PNLDARYSHLI
+82 N
-93 LLAKDNQGYKNL
+93 DNFVYNDN
-105 ATLVSLGY
+105 A
-113 TEGFYYKPRIDHEII
+113 YYKT
-128 EKYHEGIICLSA
+128 S
-140 CLAGEV
+140 
-146 NQAILANDMEKAKEV
+146 
-161 ALWYKSIFG
+161 SF
-170 EDYYLEIQNN
+170 EDIQTTYEFSKQINLEIPFDKKYIPKYNN
-180 GIKEQVLA
+180 SDNNYEYLKKLCILGLNKRFNGKVSNKYKERILY
-188 NQKLIQLA
+188 
-196 RELDIPLVATND
+196 ELD
-208 AHYLKREDAYNHE
+208 
-221 VLLCI
+221 
-226 QTGKRMTD
+226 
-234 EDRMKFDTDELY
+234 
-246 VKSPEEMSDYFKNVP
+246 
-261 DAIENTVKIAEKCN
+261 
-275 VEFEFGH
+275 
-282 TILPNYDVPQ
+282 
-292 EFATHYDYLEKLT
+292 
-305 YDGLKNRYGENPS
+305 
-318 KEILERTEYELSVIK
+318 VIN
-333 KMGYVDYFLIVWDYI
+333 KMGFVDYFLIVYDYVL
-348 HYAKTHN
+348 YAKKN
-355 IPVGPGRGSGAGSIV
+355 DIFVGPGRGSAAGSLV
-370 AYSIEIT
+370 SYSLGIT
-377 DIDPIQYNLIFERF
+377 NIDPIKYDLLFERF
-391 LNPERISM
+391 LNINRKKM
-399 PDFDVDFCYEKR
+399 PDIDIDFESDKR
-411 DKVIEY
+411 INMIEY
-417 VEQKYGKD
+417 VKNKYGFDK
-425 HVSQIITFGTMSA
+425 VAVGLTFNNYKA
-438 RMVIRDV
+438 KLILRD
-445 ARVLDMPYAEADKL
+445 L
-459 AKMIPNEI
+459 AKILKVDSNVFDKFIKNINSSLSLKENYQNEKV
-467 HITIKKAMEQNKEL
+467 KKYIEMYSEL
-481 KELYDTD
+481 KNLYD
-488 EEIKKMLNIAM
+488 ISYH
-499 ALEGMPRQASTHACG
+499 LEGLKKNTSTHAAGVIISSEKLGKIIPISNEDGTLKTG
-514 IVITKEPVVSYVPL
+514 IEMPY
-528 YVRDGAISTQYIM
+528 
-541 TTLEELGLLKMDF
+541 LEKMGLLKMDF

-835 DIFDFFVKTNSFLNN
+835 DIFDFFVKTNSFLNK

-909 EVLSYGMYITNHP
+909 EILSYGMYITNHP

-945 VLLIKNIRT
+945 VLLIKSIRT

-981 SLYAKNNDLKVN
+981 SLYAKNNDLKAN
-993 ELIRVNV
+993 ELIIVNV

>member
-1 MLQGKFVHL
+1 MKEKKLIPLKITT
-10 HVHSE
+10 E
-15 FSLLDGANRIKDLPV
+15 YSLLKSLIKLPDLISFLNENNI
-30 RAKELGMNA
+30 KEC
-39 MAITDHGAM
+39 AICDENLNGFM
-48 FGAIDFYK
+48 DFYLK
-56 ACKANDIKPIIGC
+56 CKENNIKPIIGLDTVYESMHIYVYAKNYLGYQELLKIDYLKDNMNLSYLENPNLLVIIPFKSIDIYEKLKYKDNVYIGFC
-69 EVYVAPRNRKDKD
+69 NDIEKNNALLISDKIVYVDNVRCLFKKDISYLKYLKML
-82 PNLDARYSHLI
+82 N
-93 LLAKDNQGYKNL
+93 DNFVYNDN
-105 ATLVSLGY
+105 A
-113 TEGFYYKPRIDHEII
+113 YYKT
-128 EKYHEGIICLSA
+128 S
-140 CLAGEV
+140 
-146 NQAILANDMEKAKEV
+146 
-161 ALWYKSIFG
+161 SF
-170 EDYYLEIQNN
+170 EDIQTTYEFSKQINLEIPFDKKYIPKYNN
-180 GIKEQVLA
+180 SDNNYEYLKKLCILGLNKRFNGKVSNKYKERILY
-188 NQKLIQLA
+188 
-196 RELDIPLVATND
+196 ELD
-208 AHYLKREDAYNHE
+208 
-221 VLLCI
+221 
-226 QTGKRMTD
+226 
-234 EDRMKFDTDELY
+234 
-246 VKSPEEMSDYFKNVP
+246 
-261 DAIENTVKIAEKCN
+261 
-275 VEFEFGH
+275 
-282 TILPNYDVPQ
+282 
-292 EFATHYDYLEKLT
+292 
-305 YDGLKNRYGENPS
+305 
-318 KEILERTEYELSVIK
+318 VIN
-333 KMGYVDYFLIVWDYI
+333 KMGFVDYFLIVYDYVL
-348 HYAKTHN
+348 YAKKN
-355 IPVGPGRGSGAGSIV
+355 DIFVGPGRGSAAGSLV
-370 AYSIEIT
+370 SYSLGIT
-377 DIDPIQYNLIFERF
+377 NIDPIKYDLLFERF
-391 LNPERISM
+391 LNINRKKM
-399 PDFDVDFCYEKR
+399 PDIDIDFESDKR
-411 DKVIEY
+411 INMIEY
-417 VEQKYGKD
+417 VKNKYGFDK
-425 HVSQIITFGTMSA
+425 VAVGLTFNNYKA
-438 RMVIRDV
+438 KLILRD
-445 ARVLDMPYAEADKL
+445 L
-459 AKMIPNEI
+459 AKLLKVDSNVFDKFIKNINSSLSLKENYQNEKV
-467 HITIKKAMEQNKEL
+467 KKYIEMYSEL
-481 KELYDTD
+481 KNLYD
-488 EEIKKMLNIAM
+488 ISYH
-499 ALEGMPRQASTHACG
+499 LEGLKKNTSTHAAGVIISSEKLGKIIPISNEDGTLKTG
-514 IVITKEPVVSYVPL
+514 IEMPY
-528 YVRDGAISTQYIM
+528 
-541 TTLEELGLLKMDF
+541 LEKMGLLKMDF

-620 TVSLAL
+620 IVSLAL

-647 LTGDLA
+647 LAGDLT
-653 DILGATYGTIIYQ
+653 DILGSTYGTIIYQ

-821 IISKIIRVRENGFN
+821 IISKIIRVRENGFD
-835 DIFDFFVKTNSFLNN
+835 DIFDFFVKTNSFLNK

-894 LIKYPEY
+894 LTKYPEY

-932 ENIKNYLFKNINM
+932 ENIKNYLFKNVNM

>member
-1 MLQGKFVHL
+1 MKEKKLIPLKITT
-10 HVHSE
+10 E
-15 FSLLDGANRIKDLPV
+15 YSLLKSLIKLPDLISFLLENNI
-30 RAKELGMNA
+30 KEC
-39 MAITDHGAM
+39 AICDENLNGFM
-48 FGAIDFYK
+48 DFYLK
-56 ACKANDIKPIIGC
+56 CKENNIKPIIGLDTVYESMHIYVYAKNYLGYQELLKIDYLKDNMNLSYLENSNLLVIIPFKSIDIYEKLKYKDNVYIGFC
-69 EVYVAPRNRKDKD
+69 NDIEKNNALLICDKIVYVDNVRCLFKKDISYLKYLKML
-82 PNLDARYSHLI
+82 N
-93 LLAKDNQGYKNL
+93 DNFVYNDN
-105 ATLVSLGY
+105 A
-113 TEGFYYKPRIDHEII
+113 YYKT
-128 EKYHEGIICLSA
+128 S
-140 CLAGEV
+140 
-146 NQAILANDMEKAKEV
+146 
-161 ALWYKSIFG
+161 SF
-170 EDYYLEIQNN
+170 EDIQTTYEFSKQINLEIPFDKKYIPKYNN
-180 GIKEQVLA
+180 SDNNYEYLKKLCILGLNKRFNGKVSNKYKERILY
-188 NQKLIQLA
+188 
-196 RELDIPLVATND
+196 ELD
-208 AHYLKREDAYNHE
+208 
-221 VLLCI
+221 
-226 QTGKRMTD
+226 
-234 EDRMKFDTDELY
+234 
-246 VKSPEEMSDYFKNVP
+246 
-261 DAIENTVKIAEKCN
+261 
-275 VEFEFGH
+275 
-282 TILPNYDVPQ
+282 
-292 EFATHYDYLEKLT
+292 
-305 YDGLKNRYGENPS
+305 
-318 KEILERTEYELSVIK
+318 VIN
-333 KMGYVDYFLIVWDYI
+333 KMGFVDYFLIVYDYVL
-348 HYAKTHN
+348 YAKKN
-355 IPVGPGRGSGAGSIV
+355 DIFVGPGRGSAAGSLV
-370 AYSIEIT
+370 SYSLGIT
-377 DIDPIQYNLIFERF
+377 NIDPIKYDLLFERF
-391 LNPERISM
+391 LNINRKKM
-399 PDFDVDFCYEKR
+399 PDIDIDFESDKR
-411 DKVIEY
+411 INMIEY
-417 VEQKYGKD
+417 VKNKYGFDK
-425 HVSQIITFGTMSA
+425 VAVGLTFNNYKA
-438 RMVIRDV
+438 KLILRD
-445 ARVLDMPYAEADKL
+445 L
-459 AKMIPNEI
+459 AKLLKVDSNVFDKFIKNINSSLSLKENYQNEKV
-467 HITIKKAMEQNKEL
+467 KKYIEMYSEL
-481 KELYDTD
+481 KNLYD
-488 EEIKKMLNIAM
+488 ISYH
-499 ALEGMPRQASTHACG
+499 LEGLKKNTSTHAAGVIISSEKLGKIIPISNEDGTLKTG
-514 IVITKEPVVSYVPL
+514 IEMPY
-528 YVRDGAISTQYIM
+528 
-541 TTLEELGLLKMDF
+541 LEKMGLLKMDF

-620 TVSLAL
+620 IVSLAL

-653 DILGATYGTIIYQ
+653 DILGSTYGTIIYQ

-835 DIFDFFVKTNSFLNN
+835 DIFDFFVKTNSFLNK

-901 DEATLREF
+901 DDTTLREF
-909 EVLSYGMYITNHP
+909 EILSYGMYITNHP

-945 VLLIKNIRT
+945 VLLIKSIRT
-954 IKDKKGGEMAFLE
+954 IKDKNGGEMAFLE

-981 SLYAKNNDLKVN
+981 SLYAKNNDLKAN
-993 ELIRVNV
+993 ELIIVNV

>member
-1 MLQGKFVHL
+1 MKEKKLIPLKITT
-10 HVHSE
+10 E
-15 FSLLDGANRIKDLPV
+15 YSLLKSLIKLPDLISFLLENNI
-30 RAKELGMNA
+30 KEC
-39 MAITDHGAM
+39 AICDENLNGFM
-48 FGAIDFYK
+48 DFYLK
-56 ACKANDIKPIIGC
+56 CKENNIKPIIGLDT
-69 EVYVAPRNRKDKD
+69 VYESMHIYVYAKNY
-82 PNLDARYSHLI
+82 LGYQE
-93 LLAKDNQGYKNL
+93 LLKIDYLKDNMNLSYLENSNLLVIIPFKSIDIYEKLKYKDN
-105 ATLVSLGY
+105 VY
-113 TEGFYYKPRIDHEII
+113 IGFCNDIEKNNALLISDKIVYLDNVRCLFKKDISYLKYLKMLNDNFVYNDNAYYKT
-128 EKYHEGIICLSA
+128 S
-140 CLAGEV
+140 
-146 NQAILANDMEKAKEV
+146 
-161 ALWYKSIFG
+161 SF
-170 EDYYLEIQNN
+170 EDIQTTYEFSKQINLEIPFDKKYIPKFNN
-180 GIKEQVLA
+180 SDNNYEYLKKLCILGLNKRFNGKVSNKYKERILY
-188 NQKLIQLA
+188 
-196 RELDIPLVATND
+196 ELD
-208 AHYLKREDAYNHE
+208 
-221 VLLCI
+221 
-226 QTGKRMTD
+226 
-234 EDRMKFDTDELY
+234 
-246 VKSPEEMSDYFKNVP
+246 
-261 DAIENTVKIAEKCN
+261 
-275 VEFEFGH
+275 
-282 TILPNYDVPQ
+282 
-292 EFATHYDYLEKLT
+292 
-305 YDGLKNRYGENPS
+305 
-318 KEILERTEYELSVIK
+318 VIN
-333 KMGYVDYFLIVWDYI
+333 KMGFVDYFLIVYDYVL
-348 HYAKTHN
+348 YAKKN
-355 IPVGPGRGSGAGSIV
+355 DIFVGPGRGSAAGSLV
-370 AYSIEIT
+370 SYSLGIT
-377 DIDPIQYNLIFERF
+377 NIDPIKYDLLFERF
-391 LNPERISM
+391 LNINRKKM
-399 PDFDVDFCYEKR
+399 PDIDIDFESDKR
-411 DKVIEY
+411 INMIEY
-417 VEQKYGKD
+417 VKNKYGFDK
-425 HVSQIITFGTMSA
+425 VAVGLTFNNYKA
-438 RMVIRDV
+438 KLILRD
-445 ARVLDMPYAEADKL
+445 L
-459 AKMIPNEI
+459 AKLLKVDSNVFDKFIKNINSSLSLKENYQNEKV
-467 HITIKKAMEQNKEL
+467 KKYIEMYSEL
-481 KELYDTD
+481 KNLYD
-488 EEIKKMLNIAM
+488 ISYH
-499 ALEGMPRQASTHACG
+499 LEGLKKNTSTHAAGVIISSEKLGKIIPITNEDGTLKTG
-514 IVITKEPVVSYVPL
+514 IEMPY
-528 YVRDGAISTQYIM
+528 
-541 TTLEELGLLKMDF
+541 LEKIGLLKMDF

-620 TVSLAL
+620 IVSLAL

-647 LTGDLA
+647 LTGDLN
-653 DILGATYGTIIYQ
+653 DILGSTYGTIIYQ

-835 DIFDFFVKTNSFLNN
+835 DIFDFFVKTNSFLNK

-909 EVLSYGMYITNHP
+909 EILSYGMYITNHP

-945 VLLIKNIRT
+945 VLLIKSIRT

-981 SLYAKNNDLKVN
+981 SLYAKNNDLKAN
-993 ELIRVNV
+993 ELIIVNV

>member
-1 MLQGKFVHL
+1 MEEKKLIPLKITT
-10 HVHSE
+10 E
-15 FSLLDGANRIKDLPV
+15 YSLLKSLIKLPDLISFLLENNI
-30 RAKELGMNA
+30 KEC
-39 MAITDHGAM
+39 AICDENLNGFM
-48 FGAIDFYK
+48 DFYLK
-56 ACKANDIKPIIGC
+56 CKENNIKPIIGLDTVYESMHIYVYAKNYLGYQELLKIDYLKDNMNLSYLENSNLLVIIPFKSIDIYEKLKYKDNVYIGFC
-69 EVYVAPRNRKDKD
+69 NDIEKNNALLISDKIVYVDNVRCLFKKDISYLKYLKML
-82 PNLDARYSHLI
+82 N
-93 LLAKDNQGYKNL
+93 DNFVYNDN
-105 ATLVSLGY
+105 A
-113 TEGFYYKPRIDHEII
+113 YYKT
-128 EKYHEGIICLSA
+128 S
-140 CLAGEV
+140 
-146 NQAILANDMEKAKEV
+146 
-161 ALWYKSIFG
+161 FF
-170 EDYYLEIQNN
+170 EDIQTTYEFSKQINLEIPFDKKYIPKYNN
-180 GIKEQVLA
+180 SDNNYEYLKKLCILGLNKRFNGKVSNKYKERILY
-188 NQKLIQLA
+188 
-196 RELDIPLVATND
+196 ELD
-208 AHYLKREDAYNHE
+208 
-221 VLLCI
+221 
-226 QTGKRMTD
+226 
-234 EDRMKFDTDELY
+234 
-246 VKSPEEMSDYFKNVP
+246 
-261 DAIENTVKIAEKCN
+261 
-275 VEFEFGH
+275 
-282 TILPNYDVPQ
+282 
-292 EFATHYDYLEKLT
+292 
-305 YDGLKNRYGENPS
+305 
-318 KEILERTEYELSVIK
+318 VIN
-333 KMGYVDYFLIVWDYI
+333 KMGFVDYFLIVYDYVL
-348 HYAKTHN
+348 YAKKN
-355 IPVGPGRGSGAGSIV
+355 DIFVGPGRGSAAGSLV
-370 AYSIEIT
+370 SYSLGIT
-377 DIDPIQYNLIFERF
+377 NIDPIKYDLLFERF
-391 LNPERISM
+391 LNINRKKM
-399 PDFDVDFCYEKR
+399 PDIDIDFESDKR
-411 DKVIEY
+411 INMIEY
-417 VEQKYGKD
+417 VKNKYGFDK
-425 HVSQIITFGTMSA
+425 VAVGLTFNNYKA
-438 RMVIRDV
+438 KLILRD
-445 ARVLDMPYAEADKL
+445 L
-459 AKMIPNEI
+459 AKLLKVDSNVFDKFIKNINSSLSLKENYQNEKV
-467 HITIKKAMEQNKEL
+467 KKYIEMYSEL
-481 KELYDTD
+481 KNLYD
-488 EEIKKMLNIAM
+488 ISYH
-499 ALEGMPRQASTHACG
+499 LEGLKKNTSTHAAGVIISSEKLGKIIPISNEDGTLKTG
-514 IVITKEPVVSYVPL
+514 IEMPY
-528 YVRDGAISTQYIM
+528 
-541 TTLEELGLLKMDF
+541 LEKMGLLKMDF

-620 TVSLAL
+620 TLSLAL

-647 LTGDLA
+647 LTGDLT
-653 DILGATYGTIIYQ
+653 DILGSTYGTIIYQ

-821 IISKIIRVRENGFN
+821 IISKIIRVRENGFD

-901 DEATLREF
+901 DDTTLREF

-945 VLLIKNIRT
+945 VLLIKSIRT

>member
-1 MLQGKFVHL
+1 MKEKKLIPLKITT
-10 HVHSE
+10 E
-15 FSLLDGANRIKDLPV
+15 YSLLKSLIKLPDLISFLLENNI
-30 RAKELGMNA
+30 KEC
-39 MAITDHGAM
+39 AICDENLNGFM
-48 FGAIDFYK
+48 DFYLK
-56 ACKANDIKPIIGC
+56 CKENNIKPIIGLDSVYESMHIYVYAKNYLGYQELLKIDYLKDNMNLSYLENSNLLVIIPFKSIDIYEKLKYKDNVYIGFC
-69 EVYVAPRNRKDKD
+69 NDIEKNNALLISDKIVYVDNVRCLFKKDISYLKYLKML
-82 PNLDARYSHLI
+82 N
-93 LLAKDNQGYKNL
+93 DNFVYNDN
-105 ATLVSLGY
+105 A
-113 TEGFYYKPRIDHEII
+113 YYKT
-128 EKYHEGIICLSA
+128 S
-140 CLAGEV
+140 
-146 NQAILANDMEKAKEV
+146 
-161 ALWYKSIFG
+161 SF
-170 EDYYLEIQNN
+170 EDIQTTYEFSKQINLEIPFDKKYIPKYNN
-180 GIKEQVLA
+180 SDNNYEYLKKLCILGLNKRFNGKVSNKYKERILY
-188 NQKLIQLA
+188 
-196 RELDIPLVATND
+196 ELD
-208 AHYLKREDAYNHE
+208 
-221 VLLCI
+221 
-226 QTGKRMTD
+226 
-234 EDRMKFDTDELY
+234 
-246 VKSPEEMSDYFKNVP
+246 
-261 DAIENTVKIAEKCN
+261 
-275 VEFEFGH
+275 
-282 TILPNYDVPQ
+282 
-292 EFATHYDYLEKLT
+292 
-305 YDGLKNRYGENPS
+305 
-318 KEILERTEYELSVIK
+318 VIN
-333 KMGYVDYFLIVWDYI
+333 KMGFVDYFLIVYDYVL
-348 HYAKTHN
+348 YAKKN
-355 IPVGPGRGSGAGSIV
+355 DIFVGPGRGSAAGSLV
-370 AYSIEIT
+370 SYSLGIT
-377 DIDPIQYNLIFERF
+377 NIDPIKYDLLFERF
-391 LNPERISM
+391 LNINRKKM
-399 PDFDVDFCYEKR
+399 PDIDIDFESDKR
-411 DKVIEY
+411 INMIEY
-417 VEQKYGKD
+417 VKNKYGFDK
-425 HVSQIITFGTMSA
+425 VAVGLTFNNYKA
-438 RMVIRDV
+438 KLILRD
-445 ARVLDMPYAEADKL
+445 L
-459 AKMIPNEI
+459 AKLLKVDSNVFDKFIKNINSSLSLKENYQNEKV
-467 HITIKKAMEQNKEL
+467 KKYIEMYSEL
-481 KELYDTD
+481 KNLYD
-488 EEIKKMLNIAM
+488 ISYH
-499 ALEGMPRQASTHACG
+499 LEGLKKNTSTHAAGVIISSEKLGKIIPISNEDGTLKTG
-514 IVITKEPVVSYVPL
+514 IEMPY
-528 YVRDGAISTQYIM
+528 
-541 TTLEELGLLKMDF
+541 LEKMGLLKMDF

-620 TVSLAL
+620 IVSLAL

-647 LTGDLA
+647 LTGDLN
-653 DILGATYGTIIYQ
+653 DILGSTYGTIIYQ

-809 LPLNIIRGLNDD
+809 LPLNIIRGLTDD

-835 DIFDFFVKTNSFLNN
+835 DIFDFFVKTNSFLNK

-901 DEATLREF
+901 DDATLREF
-909 EVLSYGMYITNHP
+909 EILSYGMYITNHP

-945 VLLIKNIRT
+945 VLLIKSIRT

-981 SLYAKNNDLKVN
+981 SLYAKNNDLKAN
-993 ELIRVNV
+993 ELIIVNV

>member
-1 MLQGKFVHL
+1 MKEKKLIPLKITT
-10 HVHSE
+10 E
-15 FSLLDGANRIKDLPV
+15 YSLLKSLIKLPDLISFLNENNI
-30 RAKELGMNA
+30 KEC
-39 MAITDHGAM
+39 AICDENLNGFM
-48 FGAIDFYK
+48 DFYLK
-56 ACKANDIKPIIGC
+56 CKENNIKPIIGLDTVYESMHIYAYAKNYFGYQQLLKIDYLKNNMKLSYLENSNLLVIIPFKSIDIYEKLKYKDNVYIGFC
-69 EVYVAPRNRKDKD
+69 NDIEKNNALLISDKIVYVDNVRCLYKKDIPYLKYLKML
-82 PNLDARYSHLI
+82 N
-93 LLAKDNQGYKNL
+93 DNFVYNDN
-105 ATLVSLGY
+105 A
-113 TEGFYYKPRIDHEII
+113 YYKT
-128 EKYHEGIICLSA
+128 S
-140 CLAGEV
+140 
-146 NQAILANDMEKAKEV
+146 
-161 ALWYKSIFG
+161 SF
-170 EDYYLEIQNN
+170 EDIQTTYEFSKQINLEIPFDKKYIPKFNN
-180 GIKEQVLA
+180 SDNNYEYLKKLCILGLNKRFNGKVSNKYKERILY
-188 NQKLIQLA
+188 
-196 RELDIPLVATND
+196 ELD
-208 AHYLKREDAYNHE
+208 
-221 VLLCI
+221 
-226 QTGKRMTD
+226 
-234 EDRMKFDTDELY
+234 
-246 VKSPEEMSDYFKNVP
+246 
-261 DAIENTVKIAEKCN
+261 
-275 VEFEFGH
+275 
-282 TILPNYDVPQ
+282 
-292 EFATHYDYLEKLT
+292 
-305 YDGLKNRYGENPS
+305 
-318 KEILERTEYELSVIK
+318 VIN
-333 KMGYVDYFLIVWDYI
+333 KMGFVDYFLIVYDYVL
-348 HYAKTHN
+348 YAKKN
-355 IPVGPGRGSGAGSIV
+355 DIFVGPGRGSAAGSLV
-370 AYSIEIT
+370 SYSLGIT
-377 DIDPIQYNLIFERF
+377 NIDPIKYGLLFERF
-391 LNPERISM
+391 LNINRKKM
-399 PDFDVDFCYEKR
+399 PDIDIDFESDKR
-411 DKVIEY
+411 INMIEY
-417 VEQKYGKD
+417 VKNKYGFDK
-425 HVSQIITFGTMSA
+425 VAVGLTFNNYKA
-438 RMVIRDV
+438 KLILRD
-445 ARVLDMPYAEADKL
+445 L
-459 AKMIPNEI
+459 AKLLKVDSNVFDKFIKNINSSLSLKENYQNEKV
-467 HITIKKAMEQNKEL
+467 KKYIEMYSEL
-481 KELYDTD
+481 KNLYD
-488 EEIKKMLNIAM
+488 ISYH
-499 ALEGMPRQASTHACG
+499 LEGLKKNTSTHAAGVIISSEKLGKIIPISNEDGTLKTG
-514 IVITKEPVVSYVPL
+514 IEMPY
-528 YVRDGAISTQYIM
+528 
-541 TTLEELGLLKMDF
+541 LEKMGLLKMDF

-647 LTGDLA
+647 LAGDLT
-653 DILGATYGTIIYQ
+653 DILGSTYGTIIYQ

-835 DIFDFFVKTNSFLNN
+835 DIFDFFVKTNSFLNK

-894 LIKYPEY
+894 LTKYPEY
-901 DEATLREF
+901 DDTTLREF
-909 EVLSYGMYITNHP
+909 EILSYGMYITNHP

-945 VLLIKNIRT
+945 VLLIKSIRT

-993 ELIRVNV
+993 ELIIVNV

>member
-1 MLQGKFVHL
+1 MEEKKLIPLKITT
-10 HVHSE
+10 E
-15 FSLLDGANRIKDLPV
+15 YSLLKSLIKLPDLISFLLENNI
-30 RAKELGMNA
+30 KECSICDENLNGFME
-39 MAITDHGAM
+39 
-48 FGAIDFYK
+48 FYLK
-56 ACKANDIKPIIGC
+56 CKENNIKPIIGLDTVYESMHIYVYAKNYFGYQQLLKIDYLKNNMKLSYLENPNLLVIIPFKSIDIYEKLKYKDNVYIGFC
-69 EVYVAPRNRKDKD
+69 NDIEKNNALLISDKIVYVDNVRCLYKKDIPYLKYLKML
-82 PNLDARYSHLI
+82 N
-93 LLAKDNQGYKNL
+93 DNFVYNDNAYYKNS
-105 ATLVSLGY
+105 TLENIQTTYEFS
-113 TEGFYYKPRIDHEII
+113 KQI
-128 EKYHEGIICLSA
+128 
-140 CLAGEV
+140 
-146 NQAILANDMEKAKEV
+146 N
-161 ALWYKSIFG
+161 
-170 EDYYLEIQNN
+170 LEIPFDKKYIPKFNN
-180 GIKEQVLA
+180 SDNNYEYLKKLCILGLNKRFNGKVSNKYKERILY
-188 NQKLIQLA
+188 
-196 RELDIPLVATND
+196 ELD
-208 AHYLKREDAYNHE
+208 
-221 VLLCI
+221 
-226 QTGKRMTD
+226 
-234 EDRMKFDTDELY
+234 
-246 VKSPEEMSDYFKNVP
+246 
-261 DAIENTVKIAEKCN
+261 
-275 VEFEFGH
+275 
-282 TILPNYDVPQ
+282 
-292 EFATHYDYLEKLT
+292 
-305 YDGLKNRYGENPS
+305 
-318 KEILERTEYELSVIK
+318 VIN
-333 KMGYVDYFLIVWDYI
+333 KMGFVDYFLIVYDYVL
-348 HYAKTHN
+348 YAKKN
-355 IPVGPGRGSGAGSIV
+355 DIFVGPGRGSAAGSLV
-370 AYSIEIT
+370 SYSLGIT
-377 DIDPIQYNLIFERF
+377 NIDPIKYDLLFERF
-391 LNPERISM
+391 LNINRKKM
-399 PDFDVDFCYEKR
+399 PDIDIDFESDKR
-411 DKVIEY
+411 INMIEY
-417 VEQKYGKD
+417 VKNKYGFDK
-425 HVSQIITFGTMSA
+425 VAVGLTFNNYKA
-438 RMVIRDV
+438 KLILRD
-445 ARVLDMPYAEADKL
+445 L
-459 AKMIPNEI
+459 AKLLKVDSNVFDKF
-467 HITIKKAMEQNKEL
+467 IKNINSSLSL
-481 KELYDTD
+481 KENYQNEKVKKYIEMYSEIKNLYD
-488 EEIKKMLNIAM
+488 ISYH
-499 ALEGMPRQASTHACG
+499 LEGLKKNTSTHAAGVIISSEKLGKIIPISNEDGTLKTG
-514 IVITKEPVVSYVPL
+514 IEMPY
-528 YVRDGAISTQYIM
+528 
-541 TTLEELGLLKMDF
+541 LEKMGLLKMDF

-715 SKEFVEKLFNKIK
+715 SKEFIEKLFNKIK

-850 ETYLILIKSGAL
+850 ETYLILIKSGVL

-894 LIKYPEY
+894 LIKYTEY

-909 EVLSYGMYITNHP
+909 EILSYGMYITNHP

-932 ENIKNYLFKNINM
+932 ENIKNYLFKNVNM
-945 VLLIKNIRT
+945 VLLIKSIRT

-993 ELIRVNV
+993 ELIIVNV

>member
-1 MLQGKFVHL
+1 MEEKKLIPLKITT
-10 HVHSE
+10 E
-15 FSLLDGANRIKDLPV
+15 YSLLKSLIKLPDLISFLLENNI
-30 RAKELGMNA
+30 KEC
-39 MAITDHGAM
+39 AICDENLNGFM
-48 FGAIDFYK
+48 DFYLK
-56 ACKANDIKPIIGC
+56 CKENNIKPIIGLNTVYESMHIYVYAKNYLGYQELLKIDYLKDNMNLSYLENSNLLVIIPFKSIDIYEKLKYKDNVYIGFC
-69 EVYVAPRNRKDKD
+69 NDIEKNNALLISDKIVYVDNVRCLYKKDISYLKYLKML
-82 PNLDARYSHLI
+82 N
-93 LLAKDNQGYKNL
+93 DNFVYNDN
-105 ATLVSLGY
+105 A
-113 TEGFYYKPRIDHEII
+113 YYKT
-128 EKYHEGIICLSA
+128 S
-140 CLAGEV
+140 
-146 NQAILANDMEKAKEV
+146 
-161 ALWYKSIFG
+161 SF
-170 EDYYLEIQNN
+170 EDIQTTYEFSKQINLEIPFDKKYIPKFNN
-180 GIKEQVLA
+180 SDNNYEYLKKLCILGLNKRFNGKVSNKYKERILY
-188 NQKLIQLA
+188 
-196 RELDIPLVATND
+196 ELD
-208 AHYLKREDAYNHE
+208 
-221 VLLCI
+221 
-226 QTGKRMTD
+226 
-234 EDRMKFDTDELY
+234 
-246 VKSPEEMSDYFKNVP
+246 
-261 DAIENTVKIAEKCN
+261 
-275 VEFEFGH
+275 
-282 TILPNYDVPQ
+282 
-292 EFATHYDYLEKLT
+292 
-305 YDGLKNRYGENPS
+305 
-318 KEILERTEYELSVIK
+318 VIN
-333 KMGYVDYFLIVWDYI
+333 KMGFVDYFLIVYDYVL
-348 HYAKTHN
+348 YAKKN
-355 IPVGPGRGSGAGSIV
+355 DIFVGPGRGSAAGSLV
-370 AYSIEIT
+370 SYSLGIT
-377 DIDPIQYNLIFERF
+377 NIDPIKYDLLFERF
-391 LNPERISM
+391 LNINRKKM
-399 PDFDVDFCYEKR
+399 PDIDIDFESDKR
-411 DKVIEY
+411 INMIEY
-417 VEQKYGKD
+417 VKNKYGFDK
-425 HVSQIITFGTMSA
+425 VAVGLTFNNYKA
-438 RMVIRDV
+438 KLILRD
-445 ARVLDMPYAEADKL
+445 L
-459 AKMIPNEI
+459 AKLLKVDSNVFDKFIKNINSSLSLKENYQNEKV
-467 HITIKKAMEQNKEL
+467 KKYIEMYSEL
-481 KELYDTD
+481 KNLYD
-488 EEIKKMLNIAM
+488 ISYH
-499 ALEGMPRQASTHACG
+499 LEGLKKNTSTHAAGVIISSEKLGKIIPISNEDGTLKTG
-514 IVITKEPVVSYVPL
+514 IEMPY
-528 YVRDGAISTQYIM
+528 
-541 TTLEELGLLKMDF
+541 LEKMGLLKMDF

-647 LTGDLA
+647 LTGDLT

-809 LPLNIIRGLNDD
+809 LPFNIIRGLNDD

-894 LIKYPEY
+894 LTKYPEY
-901 DEATLREF
+901 DDTTLREF
-909 EVLSYGMYITNHP
+909 EILSYGMYITNHP

-945 VLLIKNIRT
+945 VLLIKSIRT

>member
-1 MLQGKFVHL
+1 MKEKKLIPLKITT
-10 HVHSE
+10 E
-15 FSLLDGANRIKDLPV
+15 YSLLKSLIKLPDLISFLLENNI
-30 RAKELGMNA
+30 KEC
-39 MAITDHGAM
+39 AICDENLNGFM
-48 FGAIDFYK
+48 DFYLK
-56 ACKANDIKPIIGC
+56 CKENNIKPIIGLDTVYESMHIYVYAKNYLGYQELLKIDYLKENMNLSYLENSNLLVIIPFKSIDIYEKLKYKDNVYIGFC
-69 EVYVAPRNRKDKD
+69 NDIEKNNALLISDKIVYVDNVRCLFKKDISYLKYLKML
-82 PNLDARYSHLI
+82 N
-93 LLAKDNQGYKNL
+93 DNFVYNDN
-105 ATLVSLGY
+105 A
-113 TEGFYYKPRIDHEII
+113 YYKT
-128 EKYHEGIICLSA
+128 S
-140 CLAGEV
+140 
-146 NQAILANDMEKAKEV
+146 
-161 ALWYKSIFG
+161 SF
-170 EDYYLEIQNN
+170 EDIQTTYEFSKQINLEIPFDKKYIPKYNN
-180 GIKEQVLA
+180 SDNNYEYLKKLCILGLNKRFNGKVSNKYKERILY
-188 NQKLIQLA
+188 
-196 RELDIPLVATND
+196 ELD
-208 AHYLKREDAYNHE
+208 
-221 VLLCI
+221 
-226 QTGKRMTD
+226 
-234 EDRMKFDTDELY
+234 
-246 VKSPEEMSDYFKNVP
+246 
-261 DAIENTVKIAEKCN
+261 
-275 VEFEFGH
+275 
-282 TILPNYDVPQ
+282 
-292 EFATHYDYLEKLT
+292 
-305 YDGLKNRYGENPS
+305 
-318 KEILERTEYELSVIK
+318 VIN
-333 KMGYVDYFLIVWDYI
+333 KMGFVDYFLIVYDYVL
-348 HYAKTHN
+348 YAKKN
-355 IPVGPGRGSGAGSIV
+355 DIFVGPGRGSAAGSLV
-370 AYSIEIT
+370 SYSLGIT
-377 DIDPIQYNLIFERF
+377 NIDPIKYDLLFERF
-391 LNPERISM
+391 LNINRKKM
-399 PDFDVDFCYEKR
+399 PDIDIDFESDKR
-411 DKVIEY
+411 INMIEY
-417 VEQKYGKD
+417 VKNKYGFDK
-425 HVSQIITFGTMSA
+425 VAVGLTFNNYKA
-438 RMVIRDV
+438 KLILRD
-445 ARVLDMPYAEADKL
+445 L
-459 AKMIPNEI
+459 AKILKVDSNVFDKFIKNINSSLSLKENYQNEKV
-467 HITIKKAMEQNKEL
+467 KKYIEMYSEL
-481 KELYDTD
+481 KNLYD
-488 EEIKKMLNIAM
+488 ISYH
-499 ALEGMPRQASTHACG
+499 LEGLKKNTSTHAAGVIISSEKLGKIIPISNEDGTLKTG
-514 IVITKEPVVSYVPL
+514 IEMPY
-528 YVRDGAISTQYIM
+528 
-541 TTLEELGLLKMDF
+541 LEKMGLLKMDF

-647 LTGDLA
+647 LTGDLT
-653 DILGATYGTIIYQ
+653 DILGSTYGTIIYQ

-835 DIFDFFVKTNSFLNN
+835 DIFDFFVKTNSFLNK

-901 DEATLREF
+901 DDTTLREF
-909 EVLSYGMYITNHP
+909 EILSYGMYITNHP

-945 VLLIKNIRT
+945 VLLIKSIRT

-981 SLYAKNNDLKVN
+981 SLYAKNNDLKAN
-993 ELIRVNV
+993 ELIIVNV

>member
-1 MLQGKFVHL
+1 MKEKKLIPLKITT
-10 HVHSE
+10 E
-15 FSLLDGANRIKDLPV
+15 YSLLKSLIKLPDLISFLNENNI
-30 RAKELGMNA
+30 KEC
-39 MAITDHGAM
+39 AICDENLNGFM
-48 FGAIDFYK
+48 DFYLK
-56 ACKANDIKPIIGC
+56 CKENNIKPIIGLDTVYESMHIYVYAKNYLGYQELLKIDYLKDNMNLSYLENPNLLVIIPFKSIDIYEKLKYKDNVYIGFC
-69 EVYVAPRNRKDKD
+69 NDIEKNNALLISDKIVYVDNVRCLFKKDISYLKYLKML
-82 PNLDARYSHLI
+82 N
-93 LLAKDNQGYKNL
+93 DNFVYNDN
-105 ATLVSLGY
+105 A
-113 TEGFYYKPRIDHEII
+113 YYKT
-128 EKYHEGIICLSA
+128 S
-140 CLAGEV
+140 
-146 NQAILANDMEKAKEV
+146 
-161 ALWYKSIFG
+161 SF
-170 EDYYLEIQNN
+170 EDIQTTYEFSKQINLEIPFDKKYIPKFNN
-180 GIKEQVLA
+180 SDNNYEYLKKLCILGLNKRFNGKVSNKYKERILY
-188 NQKLIQLA
+188 
-196 RELDIPLVATND
+196 ELD
-208 AHYLKREDAYNHE
+208 
-221 VLLCI
+221 
-226 QTGKRMTD
+226 
-234 EDRMKFDTDELY
+234 
-246 VKSPEEMSDYFKNVP
+246 
-261 DAIENTVKIAEKCN
+261 
-275 VEFEFGH
+275 
-282 TILPNYDVPQ
+282 
-292 EFATHYDYLEKLT
+292 
-305 YDGLKNRYGENPS
+305 
-318 KEILERTEYELSVIK
+318 VIN
-333 KMGYVDYFLIVWDYI
+333 KMGFVDYFLIVYDYVL
-348 HYAKTHN
+348 YAKKN
-355 IPVGPGRGSGAGSIV
+355 DIFVGPGRGSAAGSLV
-370 AYSIEIT
+370 SYSLGIT
-377 DIDPIQYNLIFERF
+377 NIDPIKYDLLFERF
-391 LNPERISM
+391 LNINRKKM
-399 PDFDVDFCYEKR
+399 PDIDIDFESDKR
-411 DKVIEY
+411 INMIEY
-417 VEQKYGKD
+417 VKNKYGFDK
-425 HVSQIITFGTMSA
+425 VAVGLTFNNYKA
-438 RMVIRDV
+438 KLILRD
-445 ARVLDMPYAEADKL
+445 L
-459 AKMIPNEI
+459 AKLLKVDSNVFDKFIKNINSSLSLKENYQNEKV
-467 HITIKKAMEQNKEL
+467 KKYIEMYSEL
-481 KELYDTD
+481 KNLYD
-488 EEIKKMLNIAM
+488 ISYH
-499 ALEGMPRQASTHACG
+499 LEGLKKNTSTHAAGVIISSEKLGKIIPISNEDGTLKTG
-514 IVITKEPVVSYVPL
+514 IEMPY
-528 YVRDGAISTQYIM
+528 
-541 TTLEELGLLKMDF
+541 LEKMGLLKMDF

-653 DILGATYGTIIYQ
+653 EILGATYGTIIYQ

-835 DIFDFFVKTNSFLNN
+835 DIFDFFVKTNSFLNK

-901 DEATLREF
+901 DEVTLREF
-909 EVLSYGMYITNHP
+909 EILSYGMYITNHP

-945 VLLIKNIRT
+945 VLLIKSIRT

>member
-1 MLQGKFVHL
+1 MKEKKLIPLKITT
-10 HVHSE
+10 E
-15 FSLLDGANRIKDLPV
+15 YSLLKSLIKLPDLISFLNENNI
-30 RAKELGMNA
+30 KEC
-39 MAITDHGAM
+39 AICDENLNGFM
-48 FGAIDFYK
+48 DFYLK
-56 ACKANDIKPIIGC
+56 CKENNIKPIIGLDTVYESMHIYVYAKNYLGYQELLKIDYLKDNMNLSYLENPNLLVIIPFKSIDIYEKLKYKDNVYIGFC
-69 EVYVAPRNRKDKD
+69 NDIEKNNALLISDKIVYVDNVRCLFKKDISYLKYLKML
-82 PNLDARYSHLI
+82 N
-93 LLAKDNQGYKNL
+93 DNFVYNDNAYYKNS
-105 ATLVSLGY
+105 TLENIQTTYEFS
-113 TEGFYYKPRIDHEII
+113 KQI
-128 EKYHEGIICLSA
+128 
-140 CLAGEV
+140 
-146 NQAILANDMEKAKEV
+146 N
-161 ALWYKSIFG
+161 
-170 EDYYLEIQNN
+170 LEIPFDKKYIPKYNN
-180 GIKEQVLA
+180 SDNNYEYLKKLCILGLNKRFNGKVSNKYKERILY
-188 NQKLIQLA
+188 
-196 RELDIPLVATND
+196 ELD
-208 AHYLKREDAYNHE
+208 
-221 VLLCI
+221 
-226 QTGKRMTD
+226 
-234 EDRMKFDTDELY
+234 
-246 VKSPEEMSDYFKNVP
+246 
-261 DAIENTVKIAEKCN
+261 
-275 VEFEFGH
+275 
-282 TILPNYDVPQ
+282 
-292 EFATHYDYLEKLT
+292 
-305 YDGLKNRYGENPS
+305 
-318 KEILERTEYELSVIK
+318 VIN
-333 KMGYVDYFLIVWDYI
+333 KMGFVDYFLIVYDYVL
-348 HYAKTHN
+348 YAKKN
-355 IPVGPGRGSGAGSIV
+355 DIFVGPGRGSAAGSLV
-370 AYSIEIT
+370 SYSLGIT
-377 DIDPIQYNLIFERF
+377 NIDPIKYDLLFERF
-391 LNPERISM
+391 LNINRKKM
-399 PDFDVDFCYEKR
+399 PDIDIDFESDKR
-411 DKVIEY
+411 INMIEY
-417 VEQKYGKD
+417 VKNKYGFDK
-425 HVSQIITFGTMSA
+425 VAVGLTFNNYKA
-438 RMVIRDV
+438 KLILRD
-445 ARVLDMPYAEADKL
+445 L
-459 AKMIPNEI
+459 AKLLKVDSNVFDKFIKNINSSLSLKENYQNEKV
-467 HITIKKAMEQNKEL
+467 KKYIEMYSEL
-481 KELYDTD
+481 KNLYD
-488 EEIKKMLNIAM
+488 ISYH
-499 ALEGMPRQASTHACG
+499 LEGLKKNTSTHAAGVIISSEKLGKIIPISNEDGTLKTG
-514 IVITKEPVVSYVPL
+514 IEMPY
-528 YVRDGAISTQYIM
+528 
-541 TTLEELGLLKMDF
+541 LEKMGLLKMDF

-647 LTGDLA
+647 LAGDLT
-653 DILGATYGTIIYQ
+653 DILGSTYGTIIYQ

-835 DIFDFFVKTNSFLNN
+835 DIFDFFVKTNSFLNK

-894 LIKYPEY
+894 LTKYPEY
-901 DEATLREF
+901 DDTTLREF
-909 EVLSYGMYITNHP
+909 EILSYGMYITNHP

-945 VLLIKNIRT
+945 VLLIKSIRN

-1000 KVSKRFDKLN
+1000 KVSKMFDKLN